1 MGLFRGHTTTTRAN
15 KISEFTVAT
24 AEYGAAVPEIIG
36 TTRVSG
42 NVIYYDDFTAHEHR
56 ETQRTGKGGHSK
68 SVSITYTYTV
78 AVILGLCEGEISGL
92 GRVWVGKDQYMYPN
106 DAIQMTLFKG
116 QANQQPWAY
125 VSGKHPDKA
134 LPYTGLAY
142 MAGVIDLGDS
152 GSMPNYNFEVR
163 GKLLSSGDGVD
174 ANPADY
180 IRYVLD
186 KVGLS
191 KTEIIGL
198 DNYRSYCKHADLLI
212 STPMDQTSAKTARD
226 IINEIATLTNAYMF
240 WSNDKFKI
248 VCCDD
253 RAYPSKNPEDPDDK
267 GWQPNRTIIYDLTA
281 DDFIPQTGGALVTY
295 SRKDSSEI
303 YNQFPVEFVNRDS
316 GYEKETVSYALT
328 QDIADYGLR
337 QANTTSAN
345 YIYTKARAVKVAETL
360 ARKAQYERN
369 KYTFKLDWAF
379 CRLEVGDLVTL
390 TDESCGLNKQ
400 PAMIDSVTEGTDG
413 LLTITAI
420 SRAKG
425 DYSAA
430 SFDVHAV
437 DRPYVDYNVAP
448 PDTDAPI
455 ILQPPA
461 ELTTSGLEVWI
472 GARGE
477 SDGWGGC
484 RVYVS
489 DNKDYYRYAGQIAT
503 AARIGT
509 LASTVT
515 ADATSIEIDAN
526 GDFLSGTQ
534 QDAERGNTLCWLGG
548 ECLSYQTATLLQN
561 GHYELAGCIRGQ
573 YQTTATEHDAGAE
586 FARLDTAL
594 LRIPFLKEDIGKKV
608 YLKLASYNIFGNNEQ
623 DLSNLDEYEYT
634 ILPYYIPPV
643 RNLKAHNRYRQLVD
657 GVSRYDLE
665 VEWEPPEDMTSYLEG
680 QVWYKTDHEQGDR
693 LVIKE
698 GVPADELG
706 YQHDWTF
713 AGSGQNR
720 ATIPQA
726 IVGDTYRIAVTTK
739 DRWGATTS
747 PDQAPRIE
755 ILVAVKSEIPNTP
768 EGFGITFG
776 NRVELYWDEVT
787 NSDIAYYE
795 VRTDQSTGLGT
806 ASLVVRTSSLKASV
820 TLAERTGTLYLYAC
834 NAQGKYSYPAVLT
847 YNKPMPD
854 APTNIAITTA
864 LRGANFRVPPIPS
877 TATSVRYYISGT
889 KTTDMIESK
898 NPLVVYQCEPDVY
911 SIYACYVD
919 IFGEGYRTVDYAF
932 TVTPY
937 IDPKCI
943 EDESISLK
951 MVDSTIKTAVSDA
964 QQAIPR
970 LDKVDSDIASIN
982 DDMSTTKADLDNDI
996 ANINNKLNLSPSDEN
1011 GYKSIQELNKKDGQL
1026 ESIIATNKSTQDG
1039 VNQEHASLISQNDS
1053 AIKSVVLNLNTTD
1066 PSKSAYKSIS
1076 QLSQT
1081 ADEIKTTVQTNKTN
1095 SDNAISQVSQK
1106 ADNVKVTIENKLN
1119 TTDPSK
1125 SAYRSIS
1132 QLQAN
1137 INGVTSTV
1145 QNNKSAT
1152 DTQISQIKQN
1162 ANSLSS
1168 TVQTYHS
1175 DTNNKISGLSS
1186 QISQNTDK
1194 ITSIVTNLNDK
1205 DKASAAYSAI
1215 AQMIDAI
1222 QLRVTADNLKE
1233 MGQSGQLM
1241 SYINLT
1247 PTTVSIL
1254 SKLLHITADTLID
1267 GNVITNGMI
1276 KAGAITADKL
1286 AASIIELTANQG
1298 IKGGGATLD
1307 INGLTVRG
1315 NDGSY
1320 VVHGSNG
1327 MEFHDGNGNTFAMV
1341 GAMVMGTVKDGQWIK
1356 FTKPW
1361 KNAPNVIITPISL
1374 QTAIPGYNSTNLYL
1388 DCRAQNITTNGFQ
1401 AVCRTVLKA
1410 GSGGNIPAN
1419 ATLISISYNGPTTS
1433 MSYGAPG
1440 GNKDCGSGFKSP
1452 DYNTI
1457 ERYDTHTVSIP
1468 TDATECN
1475 FIVSADISAS
1485 GWYGSYT
1492 YDTSLHISVQIL
1504 KGSVSIYG
1512 PVEICSASTN
1522 NPDNVHEYTTYGS
1535 STKTINCK
1543 ASGDITVKIR
1553 TWFDMRTGSNGEY
1566 QKASKGN
1573 IKVVLSSYSFNTT
1586 ADVPLASGNAFFLC
1600 TDQHNSPYTI
1610 SDS

>member
-78 AVILGLCEGEISGL
+78 AVILGLCEGEIAGL
-92 GRVWVGKDQYMYPN
+92 GRVWVGKDQYAYPN
-106 DAIQMTLFKG
+106 DTIQMTLFRG
-116 QANQQPWAY
+116 QANQQPWPY

-134 LPYTGLAY
+134 LPYAGLAY

-152 GSMPNYNFEVR
+152 GSMPNYNFEVK

-191 KTEIIGL
+191 KVEIIGL
-198 DNYRSYCKHADLLI
+198 DNYRLYCKHADLLI

-253 RAYPSKNPEDPDDK
+253 RAYPAKNPEDPDDK
-267 GWQPNRTIIYDLTA
+267 GWQPNRTITYDLTA

-337 QANTTSAN
+337 QANTTSAS
-345 YIYTKARAVKVAETL
+345 YIYTKDRAVKVAETL

-472 GARGE
+472 GARGK

-509 LASTVT
+509 LASAVS

-561 GHYELAGCIRGQ
+561 GHYELTGCIRGQ
-573 YQTTATEHDAGAE
+573 YQTTATGHDAGAE

-608 YLKLASYNIFGNNEQ
+608 YLKLASYNVFGNNEQ

-643 RNLKAHNRYRQLVD
+643 RNMRAHNRYRQLVD

-665 VEWEPPEDMTSYLEG
+665 VEWEPPENMTSYLEG

-795 VRTDQSTGLGT
+795 VRTDQSVGLGT

-889 KTTDMIESK
+889 KATDMIESK

-937 IDPKCI
+937 IDPKYI

-970 LDKVDSDIASIN
+970 IDAIDGNIETIN
-982 DDMSTTKADLDNDI
+982 GNITDL
-996 ANINNKLNLSPSDEN
+996 
-1011 GYKSIQELNKKDGQL
+1011 
-1026 ESIIATNKSTQDG
+1026 
-1039 VNQEHASLISQNDS
+1039 
-1053 AIKSVVLNLNTTD
+1053 
-1066 PSKSAYKSIS
+1066 
-1076 QLSQT
+1076 
-1081 ADEIKTTVQTNKTN
+1081 
-1095 SDNAISQVSQK
+1095 QK
-1106 ADNVKVTIENKLN
+1106 ADGEIVATVTANKKASDDADTSLA
-1119 TTDPSK
+1119 TQLKQT
-1125 SAYRSIS
+1125 AESI
-1132 QLQAN
+1132 
-1137 INGVTSTV
+1137 TSTV
-1145 QNNKSAT
+1145 QNNKTEQDKKNQSL
-1152 DTQISQIKQN
+1152 DVDISQLKQT
-1162 ANSLSS
+1162 AESITS
-1168 TVQTYHS
+1168 TVQS
-1175 DTNNKISGLSS
+1175 DKKELSS
-1186 QISQNTDK
+1186 QISQNADK
-1194 ITSIVTNLNDK
+1194 ITSVVTNLSDTQ
-1205 DKASAAYSAI
+1205 KASAAYSAI
-1215 AQMIDAI
+1215 AQMVNAI

-1233 MGQSGQLM
+1233 MGQNGQLM

-1286 AASIIELTANQG
+1286 AASIIELTASQG
-1298 IKGGGATLD
+1298 IKGGSVVLDTSGLACTDSGGMTIQFGQDGMTSKDKNGNKFSILAQCMMGVAKNGQYVKFANPWTESPTVIVTPQNIQTNNPAYSTSKVRLHCYADEVTVNGFRMRAYSGIADGAGSLAKNQRCGTMTWTIWRSSSYRNLSTDFGSKSISFDVSMPSNASSVVFHGRLRTNAHFKWPQLKIPNSTKYQKLEVKCNNTTVYYGVLWNSGDGEVGVDKNTDTYTAVTSNSISVTQGATLNCTLTIAPCVDHPGDDSDPLD
-1307 INGLTVRG
+1307 IEFILDSIDCKVEGEQVLDADGTGAFFVVNRSNGLYT
-1315 NDGSY
+1315 
-1320 VVHGSNG
+1320 
-1327 MEFHDGNGNTFAMV
+1327 
-1341 GAMVMGTVKDGQWIK
+1341 
-1356 FTKPW
+1356 
-1361 KNAPNVIITPISL
+1361 L
-1374 QTAIPGYNSTNLYL
+1374 Q
-1388 DCRAQNITTNGFQ
+1388 
-1401 AVCRTVLKA
+1401 
-1410 GSGGNIPAN
+1410 
-1419 ATLISISYNGPTTS
+1419 
-1433 MSYGAPG
+1433 
-1440 GNKDCGSGFKSP
+1440 
-1452 DYNTI
+1452 
-1457 ERYDTHTVSIP
+1457 
-1468 TDATECN
+1468 
-1475 FIVSADISAS
+1475 
-1485 GWYGSYT
+1485 
-1492 YDTSLHISVQIL
+1492 
-1504 KGSVSIYG
+1504 
-1512 PVEICSASTN
+1512 
-1522 NPDNVHEYTTYGS
+1522 
-1535 STKTINCK
+1535 
-1543 ASGDITVKIR
+1543 
-1553 TWFDMRTGSNGEY
+1553 
-1566 QKASKGN
+1566 
-1573 IKVVLSSYSFNTT
+1573 
-1586 ADVPLASGNAFFLC
+1586 
-1600 TDQHNSPYTI
+1600 
-1610 SDS
+1610 

>member
-142 MAGVIDLGDS
+142 MAGIIDLGDS
-152 GSMPNYNFEVR
+152 GSMPNYNFEVK

-253 RAYPSKNPEDPDDK
+253 RAYPAKNPEDPDDK

-281 DDFIPQTGGALVTY
+281 DDFIPQAGGALVTY

-337 QANTTSAN
+337 QANTTSAS
-345 YIYTKARAVKVAETL
+345 YIYTKDRAVKVAETL

-369 KYTFKLDWAF
+369 KYTFRLDWAF

-472 GARGE
+472 GARGK

-509 LASTVT
+509 LASAVS
-515 ADATSIEIDAN
+515 ADATSIEIDVN

-561 GHYELAGCIRGQ
+561 GHYELTGCIRGQ
-573 YQTTATEHDAGAE
+573 YQTTATKHDAGAE

-693 LVIKE
+693 LVIQE

-864 LRGANFRVPPIPS
+864 LHGANFRVPPIPS

-982 DDMSTTKADLDNDI
+982 NNMSIAKSDLDNDI
-996 ANINNKLNLSPSDEN
+996 ANINNKLNLSPSDAN
-1011 GYKSIQELNKKDGQL
+1011 GYKSIQELNQKDGQL
-1026 ESIIATNKSTQDG
+1026 ESIIATNKSTQDN
-1039 VNQEHASLISQNDS
+1039 VNRENASLISQNDS
-1053 AIKSVVLNLNTTD
+1053 AIKFVVLNLNNAD

-1076 QLSQT
+1076 QL
-1081 ADEIKTTVQTNKTN
+1081 
-1095 SDNAISQVSQK
+1095 QV
-1106 ADNVKVTIENKLN
+1106 
-1119 TTDPSK
+1119 
-1125 SAYRSIS
+1125 
-1132 QLQAN
+1132 N
-1137 INGVTSTV
+1137 INGLTSTV
-1145 QNNKSAT
+1145 QNDKSAI

-1186 QISQNTDK
+1186 QISQNADK
-1194 ITSIVTNLNDK
+1194 ITSVVTNLNDK

-1267 GNVITNGMI
+1267 GNVITGGMI

-1286 AASIIELTANQG
+1286 AASIIELTASQG

-1307 INGLTVRG
+1307 ANGLTVKG

-1327 MEFHDGNGNTFAMV
+1327 MEFHDGNGNVFAMV
-1341 GAMVMGTVKDGQWIK
+1341 GAMVMGTVKDGQWVK

-1361 KNAPNVIITPISL
+1361 KTVPNVIVSPISL
-1374 QTAIPGYNSTNLYL
+1374 QTSIAGYTSTDLFL
-1388 DCRAQNITTNGFQ
+1388 DCRPQNVTVNGFQ

-1410 GSGGNIPAN
+1410 GSGGSIPVNKLVTGSTGKVGTYTYDGVEITIPEGATTFTDNITWKLVNESEESGKDHDGDYHYFYGGNAYLDIKIDVNGTNKLSKRVCSAPQSWNKFTYSGTDSSSVEVSSGAKVKIYFVLTREKTLAN
-1419 ATLISISYNGPTTS
+1419 GFGHADISIS
-1433 MSYGAPG
+1433 
-1440 GNKDCGSGFKSP
+1440 
-1452 DYNTI
+1452 I
-1457 ERYDTHTVSIP
+1457 
-1468 TDATECN
+1468 
-1475 FIVSADISAS
+1475 
-1485 GWYGSYT
+1485 
-1492 YDTSLHISVQIL
+1492 
-1504 KGSVSIYG
+1504 
-1512 PVEICSASTN
+1512 
-1522 NPDNVHEYTTYGS
+1522 
-1535 STKTINCK
+1535 TINNY
-1543 ASGDITVKIR
+1543 T
-1553 TWFDMRTGSNGEY
+1553 
-1566 QKASKGN
+1566 
-1573 IKVVLSSYSFNTT
+1573 FNAK
-1586 ADVPLASGNAFFLC
+1586 ADVALASGNAFFLC

>member
-116 QANQQPWAY
+116 QANQRAWAY

-152 GSMPNYNFEVR
+152 GSMPNYNFEVK

-186 KVGLS
+186 KVGLP

-240 WSNDKFKI
+240 WSNDRFKI

-267 GWQPNRTIIYDLTA
+267 GWQPNRTITYDLTA
-281 DDFIPQTGGALVTY
+281 DDFIPQAGGALVIY

-303 YNQFPVEFVNRDS
+303 YNQFPVEFTNRDS

-337 QANTTSAN
+337 QANTTSAS

-425 DYSAA
+425 DYSVA

-455 ILQPPA
+455 VLQPPA

-472 GARGE
+472 GARGKG
-477 SDGWGGC
+477 DGWGGC

-548 ECLSYQTATLLQN
+548 ECFSYQTATLLQN

-573 YQTTATEHDAGAE
+573 YQTTAAKHDAGAE

-608 YLKLASYNIFGNNEQ
+608 YVKLASYNIFGNNEQ

-643 RNLKAHNRYRQLVD
+643 RNLRAHNRYRQLVD

-665 VEWEPPEDMTSYLEG
+665 VEWEPPENMTSYLEG

-713 AGSGQNR
+713 AGSGQTR

-795 VRTDQSTGLGT
+795 VRTDQSAGLGT

-820 TLAERTGTLYLYAC
+820 TLVERTGTLYLYAC

-847 YNKPMPD
+847 YNKTRPD

-937 IDPKCI
+937 IDPEWLK
-943 EDESISLK
+943 DEAISLK
-951 MVDSTIKTAVSDA
+951 KVDKEIQDAVKDA
-964 QQAIPR
+964 QQALP
-970 LDKVDSDIASIN
+970 
-982 DDMSTTKADLDNDI
+982 
-996 ANINNKLNLSPSDEN
+996 
-1011 GYKSIQELNKKDGQL
+1011 
-1026 ESIIATNKSTQDG
+1026 
-1039 VNQEHASLISQNDS
+1039 
-1053 AIKSVVLNLNTTD
+1053 NLNEKVAELTKTD
-1066 PSKSAYKSIS
+1066 
-1076 QLSQT
+1076 
-1081 ADEIKTTVQTNKTN
+1081 DEIKATVQ
-1095 SDNAISQVSQK
+1095 D
-1106 ADNVKVTIENKLN
+1106 N
-1119 TTDPSK
+1119 TTELS
-1125 SAYRSIS
+1125 
-1132 QLQAN
+1132 
-1137 INGVTSTV
+1137 
-1145 QNNKSAT
+1145 
-1152 DTQISQIKQN
+1152 SQIKQN
-1162 ANSLSS
+1162 ADS
-1168 TVQTYHS
+1168 
-1175 DTNNKISGLSS
+1175 
-1186 QISQNTDK
+1186 
-1194 ITSIVTNLNDK
+1194 ITSVVTNLSD
-1205 DKASAAYSAI
+1205 AESAKNNYSAI
-1215 AQMIDAI
+1215 AQLDDDIA
-1222 QLRVTADNLKE
+1222 LRVSKDDVINQINISKE
-1233 MGQSGQLM
+1233 
-1241 SYINLT
+1241 
-1247 PTTVSIL
+1247 SI
-1254 SKLLHITADTLID
+1254 LID
-1267 GNVITNGMI
+1267 GKKVHITGDTKFDNNVIVGGMI
-1276 KAGAITADKL
+1276 AAGSITAEKL
-1286 AASIIELTANQG
+1286 SASTMALSNNQG
-1298 IKGGGATLD
+1298 IQGGNVILD
-1307 INGLTVRG
+1307 
-1315 NDGSY
+1315 
-1320 VVHGSNG
+1320 SNG
-1327 MEFHDGNGNTFAMV
+1327 MTCTDSKGTTIQFGQDGMVSKDKNGNSFAILSQCM
-1341 GAMVMGTVKDGQWIK
+1341 MGVAQNGKYVK
-1356 FTKPW
+1356 FNNPW
-1361 KNAPNVIITPISL
+1361 TETPIVIITPQNV
-1374 QTAIPGYNSTNLYL
+1374 QTNNPTYSTSQVRLHCYAE
-1388 DCRAQNITTNGFQ
+1388 DVSVNGFRVR
-1401 AVCRTVLKA
+1401 AYSGIA
-1410 GSGGNIPAN
+1410 NGSGSFAQ
-1419 ATLISISYNGPTTS
+1419 YQ
-1433 MSYGAPG
+1433 
-1440 GNKDCGSGFKSP
+1440 DCGSMSW
-1452 DYNTI
+1452 TI
-1457 ERYDTHTVSIP
+1457 WRDWWSSQNMGLP
-1468 TDATECN
+1468 
-1475 FIVSADISAS
+1475 
-1485 GWYGSYT
+1485 YGSR
-1492 YDTSLHISVQIL
+1492 SISFTV
-1504 KGSVSIYG
+1504 KMPSN
-1512 PVEICSASTN
+1512 ASRVVFHGRFFCNPGYKYN
-1522 NPDNVHEYTTYGS
+1522 NFVALPNA
-1535 STKTINCK
+1535 
-1543 ASGDITVKIR
+1543 ASQTITVKCNGTQTYSGMLFTGRSI
-1553 TWFDMRTGSNGEY
+1553 TVSGVNVNNGVVNNVIHDADGNHGNYHVESFVSKAIPVAQGADLNCTLTLNPWTEHDGDGSNGLTIRMVID
-1566 QKASKGN
+1566 S
-1573 IKVVLSSYSFNTT
+1573 L
-1586 ADVPLASGNAFFLC
+1586 DVYVDGEQILDNDGTGAFFVVNRSNGL
-1600 TDQHNSPYTI
+1600 YTI
-1610 SDS
+1610 E

>member
-78 AVILGLCEGEISGL
+78 AVILGLCEGEIAGL
-92 GRVWVGKDQYMYPN
+92 GRVWVGKDQYAYPN
-106 DAIQMTLFKG
+106 DTIQMTLFRG
-116 QANQQPWAY
+116 QANQQPWPY

-152 GSMPNYNFEVR
+152 GSMPNYNFEVK

-191 KTEIIGL
+191 KVEIIGL
-198 DNYRSYCKHADLLI
+198 DTYRSYCKHADLLI

-267 GWQPNRTIIYDLTA
+267 GWQPNRTITYDLTA

-337 QANTTSAN
+337 QANTTSAS

-390 TDESCGLNKQ
+390 TDESCELNKQ

-472 GARGE
+472 GARGK

-509 LASTVT
+509 LASAVS

-548 ECLSYQTATLLQN
+548 ECLSYQTATLLQT
-561 GHYELAGCIRGQ
+561 GHYELMGCIRGQ
-573 YQTTATEHDAGAE
+573 YQTTATKHDAGAE

-739 DRWGATTS
+739 DRWGAMTS
-747 PDQAPRIE
+747 PDQAPRVE

-768 EGFGITFG
+768 ENFGITFG
-776 NRVELYWDEVT
+776 NKAELYWDEVT

-795 VRTDQSTGLGT
+795 VRTDQSAGLGT

-847 YNKPMPD
+847 YKKTRPD
-854 APTNIAITTA
+854 APNNITITTA

-911 SIYACYVD
+911 SVYACYVD
-919 IFGEGYRTVDYAF
+919 IFGEGYRTVGYAF
-932 TVTPY
+932 TVKPT
-937 IDPKCI
+937 IDEEWI
-943 EDESISLK
+943 EDEAISLK
-951 MVDSTIKTAVSDA
+951 KVDKTIQSAVSDA

-970 LDKVDSDIASIN
+970 LDTLDANVTELKKTDGEIVATVTAN
-982 DDMSTTKADLDNDI
+982 KKA
-996 ANINNKLNLSPSDEN
+996 SDEADA
-1011 GYKSIQELNKKDGQL
+1011 SLASQL
-1026 ESIIATNKSTQDG
+1026 KQTAESI
-1039 VNQEHASLISQNDS
+1039 
-1053 AIKSVVLNLNTTD
+1053 
-1066 PSKSAYKSIS
+1066 
-1076 QLSQT
+1076 
-1081 ADEIKTTVQTNKTN
+1081 
-1095 SDNAISQVSQK
+1095 
-1106 ADNVKVTIENKLN
+1106 
-1119 TTDPSK
+1119 
-1125 SAYRSIS
+1125 
-1132 QLQAN
+1132 
-1137 INGVTSTV
+1137 TSTV
-1145 QNNKSAT
+1145 QSNKKEQDKKNQSL
-1152 DTQISQIKQN
+1152 DVDISQLKQT
-1162 ANSLSS
+1162 AESITS
-1168 TVQTYHS
+1168 TVQS
-1175 DTNNKISGLSS
+1175 DKKELSS
-1186 QISQNTDK
+1186 QIAQNADK
-1194 ITSIVTNLNDK
+1194 ITSVVTNLNDK
-1205 DKASAAYSAI
+1205 NKASVAYSAI

-1222 QLRVTADNLKE
+1222 QLRVTADDLKE

-1254 SKLLHITADTLID
+1254 SRLLHITADTLID

-1286 AASIIELTANQG
+1286 AASIIELTASQG

-1307 INGLTVRG
+1307 TNGLTVRG
-1315 NDGSY
+1315 SDGSY
-1320 VVHGSNG
+1320 VVHGSKG

-1341 GAMVMGTVKDGQWIK
+1341 GAMIMGTVKDGQWVK

-1361 KNAPNVIITPISL
+1361 KTVPNVIVTPISL

-1388 DCRAQNITTNGFQ
+1388 DCRPQNVTVNGFQ

-1410 GSGGNIPAN
+1410 GSGGSIPVNKTVTGSTRGEKITLAGTEITIPGK
-1419 ATLISISYNGPTTS
+1419 ATTFTSNVMWSITN
-1433 MSYGAPG
+1433 YGY
-1440 GNKDCGSGFKSP
+1440 S
-1452 DYNTI
+1452 
-1457 ERYDTHTVSIP
+1457 RDTHDGEDEDWYLGPAYLNLRIDVNGTNKADKRIGTADADSFYYEYTFHGSDSATVAVNGGDKVKIYFVV
-1468 TDATECN
+1468 TTAHGKWEGFN
-1475 FIVSADISAS
+1475 KADISATI
-1485 GWYGSYT
+1485 GNYT
-1492 YDTSLHISVQIL
+1492 
-1504 KGSVSIYG
+1504 
-1512 PVEICSASTN
+1512 
-1522 NPDNVHEYTTYGS
+1522 
-1535 STKTINCK
+1535 
-1543 ASGDITVKIR
+1543 
-1553 TWFDMRTGSNGEY
+1553 
-1566 QKASKGN
+1566 
-1573 IKVVLSSYSFNTT
+1573 FNTT
-1586 ADVPLASGNAFFLC
+1586 ADMPLASGNAFFLC
-1600 TDQHNSPYTI
+1600 TDKHNSPYTV
-1610 SDS
+1610 SDK

>member
-78 AVILGLCEGEISGL
+78 AVILGLCEGEIAGL
-92 GRVWVGKDQYMYPN
+92 GRVWVGKDQYAYPN
-106 DAIQMTLFKG
+106 DTIQMTLFRG
-116 QANQQPWAY
+116 QANQQPWPY

-152 GSMPNYNFEVR
+152 GSMPNYNFEVK

-191 KTEIIGL
+191 KVEIIGL
-198 DNYRSYCKHADLLI
+198 DTYRSYCKHADLLI

-253 RAYPSKNPEDPDDK
+253 RAYPAKNPEDPDDK
-267 GWQPNRTIIYDLTA
+267 GWQPNRTITYDLTA

-400 PAMIDSVTEGTDG
+400 PAMIDSVIEGTDG

-448 PDTDAPI
+448 PDTDTPI

-472 GARGE
+472 GARGK

-509 LASTVT
+509 LASAVT

-561 GHYELAGCIRGQ
+561 GHYELTGCIRGQ
-573 YQTTATEHDAGAE
+573 YQTTAAKHDAGAE

-680 QVWYKTDHEQGDR
+680 QVWYKTDHEQSDR

-739 DRWGATTS
+739 DRWGAMTS

-768 EGFGITFG
+768 ENFGITFG
-776 NRVELYWDEVT
+776 NKAELYWDEVT

-795 VRTDQSTGLGT
+795 ARTDQSAGLGT

-847 YNKPMPD
+847 YKKTRPD
-854 APTNIAITTA
+854 APNNITITTA

-889 KTTDMIESK
+889 KMTDMIESK

-911 SIYACYVD
+911 SVYACYVD
-919 IFGEGYRTVDYAF
+919 IFGEGYRTVGYAF
-932 TVTPY
+932 TVKPT
-937 IDPKCI
+937 IDEEWI
-943 EDESISLK
+943 EDEAISLK
-951 MVDSTIKTAVSDA
+951 KVDKTIQSAVSDA

-970 LDKVDSDIASIN
+970 LD
-982 DDMSTTKADLDNDI
+982 TLD
-996 ANINNKLNLSPSDEN
+996 ANVT
-1011 GYKSIQELNKKDGQL
+1011 ELKKTDGEIVATVAANKKASDDADASLATQIKQTA
-1026 ESIIATNKSTQDG
+1026 ESI
-1039 VNQEHASLISQNDS
+1039 
-1053 AIKSVVLNLNTTD
+1053 
-1066 PSKSAYKSIS
+1066 
-1076 QLSQT
+1076 
-1081 ADEIKTTVQTNKTN
+1081 
-1095 SDNAISQVSQK
+1095 
-1106 ADNVKVTIENKLN
+1106 
-1119 TTDPSK
+1119 
-1125 SAYRSIS
+1125 
-1132 QLQAN
+1132 
-1137 INGVTSTV
+1137 TSTV
-1145 QNNKSAT
+1145 QANKRTSDEADASLAT
-1152 DTQISQIKQN
+1152 QIKQTAESITTVVSN
-1162 ANSLSS
+1162 LSD
-1168 TVQTYHS
+1168 V
-1175 DTNNKISGLSS
+1175 
-1186 QISQNTDK
+1186 
-1194 ITSIVTNLNDK
+1194 
-1205 DKASAAYSAI
+1205 DKAKAVYSAI
-1215 AQMIDAI
+1215 AQLADAI
-1222 QLRVTADNLKE
+1222 QMRVTANDLEGLGKNGK
-1233 MGQSGQLM
+1233 LM
-1241 SYINLT
+1241 SYLNMT
-1247 PTTVSIL
+1247 PTSVSIL

-1286 AASIIELTANQG
+1286 AASIIELTNSQG
-1298 IKGGGATLD
+1298 IKGGSVVLD
-1307 INGLTVRG
+1307 TSGLACT
-1315 NDGSY
+1315 D
-1320 VVHGSNG
+1320 SNG
-1327 MEFHDGNGNTFAMV
+1327 MTIQFGQDGMTSMDKNGNRFSILAQCMMGVAKNGQYVKFANPWTESPTVIVTPQNIQTNNTAYSTSTVRLHCYADEVSVNGFRMRAYSGIAN
-1341 GAMVMGTVKDGQWIK
+1341 GAGSLVKNQSCGTITWSIWRSYDAWNSSNPVFGSKSISFNVSMPSNAGSVVLHGRLRTNTHFREPELKIPNSTRYQKLEVKCNGTTMYSDVLWNSGDGVISVA
-1356 FTKPW
+1356 
-1361 KNAPNVIITPISL
+1361 KNADTY
-1374 QTAIPGYNSTNLYL
+1374 T
-1388 DCRAQNITTNGFQ
+1388 NITT
-1401 AVCRTVLKA
+1401 
-1410 GSGGNIPAN
+1410 S
-1419 ATLISISYNGPTTS
+1419 
-1433 MSYGAPG
+1433 
-1440 GNKDCGSGFKSP
+1440 
-1452 DYNTI
+1452 
-1457 ERYDTHTVSIP
+1457 SIP
-1468 TDATECN
+1468 VTQG
-1475 FIVSADISAS
+1475 AS
-1485 GWYGSYT
+1485 LDCT
-1492 YDTSLHISVQIL
+1492 I
-1504 KGSVSIYG
+1504 
-1512 PVEICSASTN
+1512 
-1522 NPDNVHEYTTYGS
+1522 
-1535 STKTINCK
+1535 TINPCVLHPGDGQDTMDMEFILDSIDCK
-1543 ASGDITVKIR
+1543 IEGEQVLDADG
-1553 TWFDMRTGSNGEY
+1553 TGAFFVVNRSNG
-1566 QKASKGN
+1566 
-1573 IKVVLSSYSFNTT
+1573 LYSI
-1586 ADVPLASGNAFFLC
+1586 
-1600 TDQHNSPYTI
+1600 TD
-1610 SDS
+1610 

>member
-78 AVILGLCEGEISGL
+78 AVILGLCEGEIAGL
-92 GRVWVGKDQYMYPN
+92 GRVWVGKDQYAYPN
-106 DAIQMTLFKG
+106 DTIQMTLFRG
-116 QANQQPWAY
+116 QANQQPWPY

-152 GSMPNYNFEVR
+152 GSMPNYNFEVK

-191 KTEIIGL
+191 KVEIIGL
-198 DNYRSYCKHADLLI
+198 DTYRSYCKHADLLI

-267 GWQPNRTIIYDLTA
+267 GWQPNRTITYDLTA

-337 QANTTSAN
+337 QANTTSAS

-390 TDESCGLNKQ
+390 TDESCELNKQ

-472 GARGE
+472 GARGK

-509 LASTVT
+509 LASAVS

-548 ECLSYQTATLLQN
+548 ECLSYQTATLLQT
-561 GHYELAGCIRGQ
+561 GHYELMGCIRGQ
-573 YQTTATEHDAGAE
+573 YQTTATKHDAGAE

-739 DRWGATTS
+739 DRWGAMTS

-768 EGFGITFG
+768 ENFGITFG
-776 NRVELYWDEVT
+776 NKAELYWDEVT

-795 VRTDQSTGLGT
+795 VRTDQSAGLGT

-847 YNKPMPD
+847 YKKTRPD
-854 APTNIAITTA
+854 APTNITITTA

-932 TVTPY
+932 TVTLY
-937 IDPKCI
+937 IDPKYI
-943 EDESISLK
+943 EDESITLRT
-951 MVDSTIKTAVSDA
+951 VDKSIKQDLADA
-964 QQAIPR
+964 REAIPR
-970 LDKVDSDIASIN
+970 LDNVDTRIDNLDA
-982 DDMSTTKADLDNDI
+982 STTERIEAVNADLSKAVAALDVE
-996 ANINNKLNLSPSDEN
+996 PSKN
-1011 GYKSIQELNKKDGQL
+1011 GYKVIQMLNKTDSEL
-1026 ESIIATNKSTQDG
+1026 SNTIAEQKETQDG
-1039 VNQEHASLISQNDS
+1039 VNQE
-1053 AIKSVVLNLNTTD
+1053 
-1066 PSKSAYKSIS
+1066 
-1076 QLSQT
+1076 T
-1081 ADEIKTTVQTNKTN
+1081 A
-1095 SDNAISQVSQK
+1095 
-1106 ADNVKVTIENKLN
+1106 
-1119 TTDPSK
+1119 
-1125 SAYRSIS
+1125 
-1132 QLQAN
+1132 
-1137 INGVTSTV
+1137 
-1145 QNNKSAT
+1145 
-1152 DTQISQIKQN
+1152 SQIKQN
-1162 ANSLSS
+1162 AQSISTVVTNLSS
-1168 TVQTYHS
+1168 TDVKNSPYKSITQLQQNINGIATTVQ
-1175 DTNNKISGLSS
+1175 NNKTATDTAISQVDQKAETIKSTVQSYQQSTNGTLSGLSS
-1186 QISQNTDK
+1186 QIKQNAS
-1194 ITSIVTNLNDK
+1194 SISTVVTNLSST

-1215 AQMIDAI
+1215 KQMINDI

-1233 MGQSGQLM
+1233 MGESGQLM

-1267 GNVITNGMI
+1267 GNVITSGMLQ
-1276 KAGAITADKL
+1276 AGAVTADKL
-1286 AASIIELTANQG
+1286 SAETMELTANQG

-1307 INGLTVRG
+1307 ANGLTVRG
-1315 NDGSY
+1315 HDGSY

-1341 GAMVMGTVKDGQWIK
+1341 GAMVMGTVKDGQWVK

-1361 KNAPNVIITPISL
+1361 KTVPNVIVTPISL
-1374 QTAIPGYNSTNLYL
+1374 QTSLSNYTSTNLYL
-1388 DCRAQNITTNGFQ
+1388 DCRPQNVTTNGFQ

-1410 GSGGNIPAN
+1410 GSGGLVPVNKTVTGHLESYSMTIDGTEITIPEK
-1419 ATLISISYNGPTTS
+1419 ATTFTINTTWAITNYGEDRTHHEDDYHAFLGPAYLNLKIDVNGTNKVNKRIGT
-1433 MSYGAPG
+1433 APADDWYYEKTFSG
-1440 GNKDCGSGFKSP
+1440 GHSE
-1452 DYNTI
+1452 TI
-1457 ERYDTHTVSIP
+1457 TVSGGDKIKIYFV
-1468 TDATECN
+1468 ATAEKGKWQDFN
-1475 FIVSADISAS
+1475 EADVSA
-1485 GWYGSYT
+1485 
-1492 YDTSLHISVQIL
+1492 
-1504 KGSVSIYG
+1504 
-1512 PVEICSASTN
+1512 
-1522 NPDNVHEYTTYGS
+1522 
-1535 STKTINCK
+1535 TI
-1543 ASGDITVKIR
+1543 
-1553 TWFDMRTGSNGEY
+1553 
-1566 QKASKGN
+1566 GN
-1573 IKVVLSSYSFNTT
+1573 YSFNTT

-1600 TDQHNSPYTI
+1600 TDKHNSPYTV
-1610 SDS
+1610 SDSQ

>member
-78 AVILGLCEGEISGL
+78 AVILGLCEGEIAGL
-92 GRVWVGKDQYMYPN
+92 GRVWVGKDQYAYPN
-106 DAIQMTLFKG
+106 DTIQMTLFRG
-116 QANQQPWAY
+116 QANQQPWPY

-134 LPYTGLAY
+134 LPYAGLAY

-152 GSMPNYNFEVR
+152 GSMPNYNFEVK

-191 KTEIIGL
+191 KVEIIGL
-198 DNYRSYCKHADLLI
+198 DNYRLYCKHADLLI

-253 RAYPSKNPEDPDDK
+253 RAYPAKNPEDPDDK
-267 GWQPNRTIIYDLTA
+267 GWQPNRTITYDLTA
-281 DDFIPQTGGALVTY
+281 DDFIPQNGGALVTY

-337 QANTTSAN
+337 QANTTSAS

-472 GARGE
+472 GARGK

-484 RVYVS
+484 HVYVS

-509 LASTVT
+509 LASAVS

-561 GHYELAGCIRGQ
+561 GHYELTGCIRGQ
-573 YQTTATEHDAGAE
+573 YQTTATKHDAGAE

-739 DRWGATTS
+739 DRWGAMTS

-768 EGFGITFG
+768 ENFGITFG
-776 NRVELYWDEVT
+776 NKAELYWDEVT

-795 VRTDQSTGLGT
+795 VRTDQSAGLGT

-847 YNKPMPD
+847 YKKTRPD
-854 APTNIAITTA
+854 APTNITITTA

-932 TVTPY
+932 TITPY
-937 IDPKCI
+937 IDPEWLK
-943 EDESISLK
+943 DEAISLK
-951 MVDSTIKTAVSDA
+951 KVDKTIQSAVSDA

-970 LDKVDSDIASIN
+970 LD
-982 DDMSTTKADLDNDI
+982 TLD
-996 ANINNKLNLSPSDEN
+996 ANVT
-1011 GYKSIQELNKKDGQL
+1011 ELKKTDGEIVATVAANKKASDDADASLATQIKQTA
-1026 ESIIATNKSTQDG
+1026 ESITSTVEANRKAQDKKNG
-1039 VNQEHASLISQNDS
+1039 SLD
-1053 AIKSVVLNLNTTD
+1053 TD
-1066 PSKSAYKSIS
+1066 IS
-1076 QLSQT
+1076 QLKQT
-1081 ADEIKTTVQTNKTN
+1081 AE
-1095 SDNAISQVSQK
+1095 
-1106 ADNVKVTIENKLN
+1106 
-1119 TTDPSK
+1119 
-1125 SAYRSIS
+1125 SI
-1132 QLQAN
+1132 
-1137 INGVTSTV
+1137 TSTV
-1145 QNNKSAT
+1145 QANKRTSDEADASLAT
-1152 DTQISQIKQN
+1152 QMKQTAESITTVVSN
-1162 ANSLSS
+1162 LSD
-1168 TVQTYHS
+1168 V
-1175 DTNNKISGLSS
+1175 
-1186 QISQNTDK
+1186 
-1194 ITSIVTNLNDK
+1194 
-1205 DKASAAYSAI
+1205 DKAKAVYSAI
-1215 AQMIDAI
+1215 AQLADAI
-1222 QLRVTADNLKE
+1222 QLRVTANDLEGLGKNGK
-1233 MGQSGQLM
+1233 LM
-1241 SYINLT
+1241 SYLNMT
-1247 PTTVSIL
+1247 PTSVSIL

-1286 AASIIELTANQG
+1286 AASIIELTDSQG

-1307 INGLTVRG
+1307 TNGLTVRG
-1315 NDGSY
+1315 SDGSY

-1341 GAMVMGTVKDGQWIK
+1341 GAMIMGTVKDGQWVK

-1361 KNAPNVIITPISL
+1361 KTVPNVIVTPISL
-1374 QTAIPGYNSTNLYL
+1374 QTAIPGYNSTNLFL
-1388 DCRAQNITTNGFQ
+1388 DCRPQNVTVNGFQ
-1401 AVCRTVLKA
+1401 AICRTVLKA
-1410 GSGGNIPAN
+1410 GSGGVVPVNKSAN
-1419 ATLISISYNGPTTS
+1419 KRFHDFRRKAFRDLT
-1433 MSYGAPG
+1433 
-1440 GNKDCGSGFKSP
+1440 
-1452 DYNTI
+1452 
-1457 ERYDTHTVSIP
+1457 
-1468 TDATECN
+1468 
-1475 FIVSADISAS
+1475 
-1485 GWYGSYT
+1485 SYT
-1492 YDTSLHISVQIL
+1492 YDISEIKVPDKATKVTVNSSWALENIGDIVWRSDDEDDYYDYLFGDIFVDMRIDVNGSTVKTKRLGSSYGQKTEKPFYENKSGNDSEVITVNGGDTIKIYGIISVQTV
-1504 KGSVSIYG
+1504 KRGDFNPQYG
-1512 PVEICSASTN
+1512 DSYDDFGDGSASYTLTN
-1522 NPDNVHEYTTYGS
+1522 YT
-1535 STKTINCK
+1535 
-1543 ASGDITVKIR
+1543 
-1553 TWFDMRTGSNGEY
+1553 
-1566 QKASKGN
+1566 
-1573 IKVVLSSYSFNTT
+1573 FNTT
-1586 ADVPLASGNAFFLC
+1586 ADAPLASGNAFFLC
-1600 TDQHNSPYTI
+1600 TNKHNSPYTI

>member
-78 AVILGLCEGEISGL
+78 AVILGLCEGEIAGL
-92 GRVWVGKDQYMYPN
+92 GRVWVGKDQYAYPN
-106 DAIQMTLFKG
+106 DTIQMTLFRG
-116 QANQQPWAY
+116 QANQQPWPY

-152 GSMPNYNFEVR
+152 GSMPNYNFEVK

-191 KTEIIGL
+191 KVGIIGL

-267 GWQPNRTIIYDLTA
+267 GWQPNRTITYDLTA

-337 QANTTSAN
+337 QANTTSAS

-390 TDESCGLNKQ
+390 TDESCELNKQ

-448 PDTDAPI
+448 PDTDTPI

-472 GARGE
+472 GARGKR
-477 SDGWGGC
+477 DGWGGC

-509 LASTVT
+509 LASAVT

-561 GHYELAGCIRGQ
+561 GHYELTGCIRGQ
-573 YQTTATEHDAGAE
+573 YQTTATKHDAGAE

-739 DRWGATTS
+739 DRWGAMTS

-768 EGFGITFG
+768 ENFGITFG
-776 NRVELYWDEVT
+776 NKAELYWDEVT

-795 VRTDQSTGLGT
+795 VRTDQSAGLGT

-847 YNKPMPD
+847 YNKPRPD

-864 LRGANFRVPPIPS
+864 LRGANFRVPLIPS

-937 IDPKCI
+937 IDPKWLK
-943 EDESISLK
+943 DEAISLK
-951 MVDSTIKTAVSDA
+951 KVDKEIQDAVKDA
-964 QQAIPR
+964 QQALP
-970 LDKVDSDIASIN
+970 
-982 DDMSTTKADLDNDI
+982 
-996 ANINNKLNLSPSDEN
+996 
-1011 GYKSIQELNKKDGQL
+1011 
-1026 ESIIATNKSTQDG
+1026 
-1039 VNQEHASLISQNDS
+1039 
-1053 AIKSVVLNLNTTD
+1053 NLNEKVAELTKTD
-1066 PSKSAYKSIS
+1066 
-1076 QLSQT
+1076 
-1081 ADEIKTTVQTNKTN
+1081 DEIKATVQ
-1095 SDNAISQVSQK
+1095 DR
-1106 ADNVKVTIENKLN
+1106 
-1119 TTDPSK
+1119 TTALS
-1125 SAYRSIS
+1125 
-1132 QLQAN
+1132 
-1137 INGVTSTV
+1137 
-1145 QNNKSAT
+1145 
-1152 DTQISQIKQN
+1152 SQIKQN
-1162 ANSLSS
+1162 AES
-1168 TVQTYHS
+1168 
-1175 DTNNKISGLSS
+1175 
-1186 QISQNTDK
+1186 
-1194 ITSIVTNLNDK
+1194 ITSVVTNLSDSE
-1205 DKASAAYSAI
+1205 KAKNNYSAI
-1215 AQMIDAI
+1215 AQMQDDIA
-1222 QLRVTADNLKE
+1222 LRVAKDDVVNQINISKE
-1233 MGQSGQLM
+1233 
-1241 SYINLT
+1241 
-1247 PTTVSIL
+1247 SI
-1254 SKLLHITADTLID
+1254 LID
-1267 GNVITNGMI
+1267 GKKTHITGDTKIDKNVIVGGMI
-1276 KAGAITADKL
+1276 AANSITAEKL
-1286 AASIIELTANQG
+1286 SANTMELTANQG

-1307 INGLTVRG
+1307 TNGLTVRG

-1341 GAMVMGTVKDGQWIK
+1341 GAIVMGTVKDGQWVK

-1361 KNAPNVIITPISL
+1361 KTVPNVIVTPISL
-1374 QTAIPGYNSTNLYL
+1374 QTGIAEYTSTNLYL
-1388 DCRAQNITTNGFQ
+1388 DCRPQNVTVNGFQ

-1410 GSGGNIPAN
+1410 GSGGTIPVN
-1419 ATLISISYNGPTTS
+1419 KLVTGSTGNSGTYTYNGIEITIPEGATTFTNNITWKLVNKS
-1433 MSYGAPG
+1433 KESGRDSEGDYRYFEG
-1440 GNKDCGSGFKSP
+1440 GNAYLDVKIDVNETNKVSKRLCSAPQSWNKDTYSGIDSSSV
-1452 DYNTI
+1452 
-1457 ERYDTHTVSIP
+1457 EVSSGAKVKIYFVL
-1468 TDATECN
+1468 TTEKTLADG
-1475 FIVSADISAS
+1475 FGQADISITIN
-1485 GWYGSYT
+1485 SYT
-1492 YDTSLHISVQIL
+1492 
-1504 KGSVSIYG
+1504 
-1512 PVEICSASTN
+1512 
-1522 NPDNVHEYTTYGS
+1522 
-1535 STKTINCK
+1535 
-1543 ASGDITVKIR
+1543 
-1553 TWFDMRTGSNGEY
+1553 
-1566 QKASKGN
+1566 
-1573 IKVVLSSYSFNTT
+1573 FNTT
-1586 ADVPLASGNAFFLC
+1586 ADVALASGNAFFLC
-1600 TDQHNSPYTI
+1600 TDKHNSPYTI
-1610 SDS
+1610 SDSQ

>member
-78 AVILGLCEGEISGL
+78 AVILGLCEGEIAGL
-92 GRVWVGKDQYMYPN
+92 GRVWVGKDQYAYPN
-106 DAIQMTLFKG
+106 DTIQMTLFRG
-116 QANQQPWAY
+116 QANQQPWPY

-152 GSMPNYNFEVR
+152 GSMPNYNFEVK

-191 KTEIIGL
+191 KVEIIGL
-198 DNYRSYCKHADLLI
+198 DTYRSYCKHADLLI

-267 GWQPNRTIIYDLTA
+267 GWQPNRTITYDLTA

-337 QANTTSAN
+337 QANTTSAS

-390 TDESCGLNKQ
+390 TDESCELNKQ

-472 GARGE
+472 GARGK

-509 LASTVT
+509 LASAVS
-515 ADATSIEIDAN
+515 ADAASIEIDAN

-561 GHYELAGCIRGQ
+561 GHYELMGCIRGQ
-573 YQTTATEHDAGAE
+573 YQTTATKHDAGAE

-739 DRWGATTS
+739 DRWGAMTS

-768 EGFGITFG
+768 ENFGITFG
-776 NRVELYWDEVT
+776 NKAELYWDEVT

-795 VRTDQSTGLGT
+795 VRTDQSAGLGT

-847 YNKPMPD
+847 YKKTRPD

-937 IDPKCI
+937 IDPEWLK
-943 EDESISLK
+943 DEAISLK
-951 MVDSTIKTAVSDA
+951 KVDKEIQDAVKDA
-964 QQAIPR
+964 QQALP
-970 LDKVDSDIASIN
+970 
-982 DDMSTTKADLDNDI
+982 
-996 ANINNKLNLSPSDEN
+996 
-1011 GYKSIQELNKKDGQL
+1011 
-1026 ESIIATNKSTQDG
+1026 
-1039 VNQEHASLISQNDS
+1039 
-1053 AIKSVVLNLNTTD
+1053 NLNEKVAELTKTD
-1066 PSKSAYKSIS
+1066 
-1076 QLSQT
+1076 
-1081 ADEIKTTVQTNKTN
+1081 DEIKATVQDKTKEL
-1095 SDNAISQVSQK
+1095 S
-1106 ADNVKVTIENKLN
+1106 
-1119 TTDPSK
+1119 
-1125 SAYRSIS
+1125 
-1132 QLQAN
+1132 
-1137 INGVTSTV
+1137 
-1145 QNNKSAT
+1145 
-1152 DTQISQIKQN
+1152 SQIKQN
-1162 ANSLSS
+1162 ADS
-1168 TVQTYHS
+1168 
-1175 DTNNKISGLSS
+1175 
-1186 QISQNTDK
+1186 
-1194 ITSIVTNLNDK
+1194 ITSVVTNLSDA
-1205 DKASAAYSAI
+1205 DKAKNSYSAI
-1215 AQMIDAI
+1215 AQLQDDID
-1222 QLRVTADNLKE
+1222 LRVAKDDIINQINISKE
-1233 MGQSGQLM
+1233 
-1241 SYINLT
+1241 
-1247 PTTVSIL
+1247 SI
-1254 SKLLHITADTLID
+1254 LID
-1267 GNVITNGMI
+1267 GNKTHITGDTKIDKNVIVGGMI
-1276 KAGAITADKL
+1276 AAHAITADKL
-1286 AASIIELTANQG
+1286 SANTMELTSNQG

-1307 INGLTVRG
+1307 TNGLTVRG
-1315 NDGSY
+1315 SDGSY
-1320 VVHGSNG
+1320 VVHGSKG

-1341 GAMVMGTVKDGQWIK
+1341 GAVVMGTVKDGQWVK
-1356 FTKPW
+1356 FAKPW
-1361 KNAPNVIITPISL
+1361 KTVPNVIVSPISL
-1374 QTAIPGYNSTNLYL
+1374 QTSISNYTSTNLYL
-1388 DCRAQNITTNGFQ
+1388 DCRPQNVTTNGFQ

-1410 GSGGNIPAN
+1410 GSGGLVPVNKTVTGHLKSYSMTIDGTEITIPEK
-1419 ATLISISYNGPTTS
+1419 ATTFTINTTWAITNYGEDETHHEDDYHAFLGPAYLNLKIDVNGTNKVNKRIGT
-1433 MSYGAPG
+1433 APADDWYYKKTFSG
-1440 GNKDCGSGFKSP
+1440 GHSE
-1452 DYNTI
+1452 TI
-1457 ERYDTHTVSIP
+1457 TVSGGDKIKIYFV
-1468 TDATECN
+1468 ATAEKGKWQDFN
-1475 FIVSADISAS
+1475 EADVSA
-1485 GWYGSYT
+1485 
-1492 YDTSLHISVQIL
+1492 
-1504 KGSVSIYG
+1504 
-1512 PVEICSASTN
+1512 
-1522 NPDNVHEYTTYGS
+1522 
-1535 STKTINCK
+1535 TI
-1543 ASGDITVKIR
+1543 
-1553 TWFDMRTGSNGEY
+1553 
-1566 QKASKGN
+1566 GN
-1573 IKVVLSSYSFNTT
+1573 YSFNTT

-1600 TDQHNSPYTI
+1600 TDKHNSPYTI
-1610 SDS
+1610 SDSQ

>member
-92 GRVWVGKDQYMYPN
+92 GRVWIGKDQYMYPN
-106 DAIQMTLFKG
+106 DAVQMTLFKG
-116 QANQQPWAY
+116 QANQRPWAY

-134 LPYTGLAY
+134 LPYAGLAY

-152 GSMPNYNFEVR
+152 GSMPNYNFEVK

-191 KTEIIGL
+191 KTEVIGL
-198 DNYRSYCKHADLLI
+198 DNYRSYCKYADLLI

-267 GWQPNRTIIYDLTA
+267 GWQPNRTITYDLTA

-455 ILQPPA
+455 VLQPPA

-472 GARGE
+472 GARGKG
-477 SDGWGGC
+477 DGWGGC

-534 QDAERGNTLCWLGG
+534 QDAERGNTLCWLGR

-561 GHYELAGCIRGQ
+561 GHYELTGCIRGQ
-573 YQTTATEHDAGAE
+573 YQTTATKHDTGAE

-739 DRWGATTS
+739 DRWGAATS

-951 MVDSTIKTAVSDA
+951 MVDNTIKTAVSDA

-982 DDMSTTKADLDNDI
+982 NNMSIAKSDLDNDI
-996 ANINNKLNLSPSDEN
+996 ANINNKLNLSPSDAN
-1011 GYKSIQELNKKDGQL
+1011 GYKSIQELNQKDGKL
-1026 ESIIATNKSTQDG
+1026 ESIIATNKSTQDN

-1053 AIKSVVLNLNTTD
+1053 AIKSVVLNLNNAD

-1081 ADEIKTTVQTNKTN
+1081 ANEIKTTVQTNKTN

-1106 ADNVKVTIENKLN
+1106 ADNVKVTIENNLN
-1119 TTDPSK
+1119 NTDPSK
-1125 SAYRSIS
+1125 SAYKSIS
-1132 QLQAN
+1132 QLQVN
-1137 INGVTSTV
+1137 INGLTSTV
-1145 QNNKSAT
+1145 QNDKSAI

-1186 QISQNTDK
+1186 QISQNADK
-1194 ITSIVTNLNDK
+1194 ITSVVTNLNDTQ
-1205 DKASAAYSAI
+1205 KASAAYSAI
-1215 AQMIDAI
+1215 AQMVNAI
-1222 QLRVTADNLKE
+1222 QMRVTADNLKE
-1233 MGQSGQLM
+1233 MGQNGQLM

-1254 SKLLHITADTLID
+1254 SKLLHITANTVID

-1286 AASIIELTANQG
+1286 AASIIELTKSQG

-1307 INGLTVRG
+1307 TNGLTVRG

-1320 VVHGSNG
+1320 VVHGSSG
-1327 MEFHDGNGNTFAMV
+1327 MEFHDGNGNAFAMV
-1341 GAMVMGTVKDGQWIK
+1341 GAMVMGTVKDGQWVK

-1361 KNAPNVIITPISL
+1361 KTVPNVIVTPISL
-1374 QTAIPGYNSTNLYL
+1374 QTSLSNYTSTNLYL
-1388 DCRAQNITTNGFQ
+1388 DCRPQNVTVNGFQ

-1410 GSGGNIPAN
+1410 GSGGLVPVNKTVTGHLESYSMTIDGTEITIPEK
-1419 ATLISISYNGPTTS
+1419 ATTFTINTTWAITNYGEDRTHHEDDYHAFLGPAYLNLKIDVNGTNKVNKRIGT
-1433 MSYGAPG
+1433 APADDWYYEKTFSG
-1440 GNKDCGSGFKSP
+1440 GHSE
-1452 DYNTI
+1452 TI
-1457 ERYDTHTVSIP
+1457 TVSGGDKIKIYFV
-1468 TDATECN
+1468 ATAEKGKWQDFN
-1475 FIVSADISAS
+1475 EADVSA
-1485 GWYGSYT
+1485 
-1492 YDTSLHISVQIL
+1492 
-1504 KGSVSIYG
+1504 
-1512 PVEICSASTN
+1512 
-1522 NPDNVHEYTTYGS
+1522 
-1535 STKTINCK
+1535 TI
-1543 ASGDITVKIR
+1543 
-1553 TWFDMRTGSNGEY
+1553 
-1566 QKASKGN
+1566 GN
-1573 IKVVLSSYSFNTT
+1573 YSFNTT
-1586 ADVPLASGNAFFLC
+1586 ADVALASGNAFFLC

>member
-134 LPYTGLAY
+134 LPYAGVAY

-152 GSMPNYNFEVR
+152 GSMPNYNFEVK

-267 GWQPNRTIIYDLTA
+267 GWQPNRTITYDLTA

-448 PDTDAPI
+448 PDTDIPI

-472 GARGE
+472 GARGK

-509 LASTVT
+509 LASAVL

-526 GDFLSGTQ
+526 GNFLSGTQ

-561 GHYELAGCIRGQ
+561 GHYELTGCIRGQ

-643 RNLKAHNRYRQLVD
+643 RSLRAHNRYRQLVD

-698 GVPADELG
+698 GVPANELG

-747 PDQAPRIE
+747 PDQAPHIE

-795 VRTDQSTGLGT
+795 VRTDQSVGLGT

-889 KTTDMIESK
+889 KTTDTIESK

-951 MVDSTIKTAVSDA
+951 KVDGTIKTAVSDA

-970 LDKVDSDIASIN
+970 IDAIDGNIETINGNITELKKTDGEILSTVAANKKASDDADTSLASQLKQTAESIT
-982 DDMSTTKADLDNDI
+982 STVQSNKADQDKKNQSLD
-996 ANINNKLNLSPSDEN
+996 
-1011 GYKSIQELNKKDGQL
+1011 
-1026 ESIIATNKSTQDG
+1026 T
-1039 VNQEHASLISQNDS
+1039 
-1053 AIKSVVLNLNTTD
+1053 
-1066 PSKSAYKSIS
+1066 SIS
-1076 QLSQT
+1076 QLKQT
-1081 ADEIKTTVQTNKTN
+1081 AE
-1095 SDNAISQVSQK
+1095 
-1106 ADNVKVTIENKLN
+1106 
-1119 TTDPSK
+1119 
-1125 SAYRSIS
+1125 SI
-1132 QLQAN
+1132 
-1137 INGVTSTV
+1137 TSTV
-1145 QNNKSAT
+1145 QSNK
-1152 DTQISQIKQN
+1152 KE
-1162 ANSLSS
+1162 
-1168 TVQTYHS
+1168 
-1175 DTNNKISGLSS
+1175 LSS
-1186 QISQNTDK
+1186 QISQNADK
-1194 ITSIVTNLNDK
+1194 ITSVVTNLNDK

-1233 MGQSGQLM
+1233 MGQNGQLM

-1286 AASIIELTANQG
+1286 AASIIELTASQG

-1307 INGLTVRG
+1307 TNGLTVRG

-1320 VVHGSNG
+1320 VIHGSSG

-1341 GAMVMGTVKDGQWIK
+1341 GAMIMGTAKDGQWIK

-1361 KNAPNVIITPISL
+1361 KTVPNVIVTPISL

-1388 DCRAQNITTNGFQ
+1388 DCRPQNVTTNGFQ

-1410 GSGGNIPAN
+1410 GSGGLVPVNKTVTGHLVSYSMTIDGTEITIPEK
-1419 ATLISISYNGPTTS
+1419 ATTFTINTTWAITNYGEDRTAHEDDYHAFLGPAYLSLKIDVNGINKVNKRI
-1433 MSYGAPG
+1433 GAAPADDWYYEKTFSG
-1440 GNKDCGSGFKSP
+1440 GHSE
-1452 DYNTI
+1452 TI
-1457 ERYDTHTVSIP
+1457 TVSGGDKIKIYFV
-1468 TDATECN
+1468 ATAERGRWQDFN
-1475 FIVSADISAS
+1475 EADVSA
-1485 GWYGSYT
+1485 
-1492 YDTSLHISVQIL
+1492 
-1504 KGSVSIYG
+1504 
-1512 PVEICSASTN
+1512 
-1522 NPDNVHEYTTYGS
+1522 
-1535 STKTINCK
+1535 TI
-1543 ASGDITVKIR
+1543 
-1553 TWFDMRTGSNGEY
+1553 
-1566 QKASKGN
+1566 GN
-1573 IKVVLSSYSFNTT
+1573 YSFNTT
-1586 ADVPLASGNAFFLC
+1586 ADAPLASGNAFFLC

>member
-78 AVILGLCEGEISGL
+78 AVILGLCEGEIAGL
-92 GRVWVGKDQYMYPN
+92 GRVWVGKDQYAYPN
-106 DAIQMTLFKG
+106 DTIQMTLFRG
-116 QANQQPWAY
+116 QANQQPWPY

-134 LPYTGLAY
+134 LPYAGLAY

-152 GSMPNYNFEVR
+152 GSMPNYNFEVK

-240 WSNDKFKI
+240 WSNDRFKI

-253 RAYPSKNPEDPDDK
+253 RAYPAKNPEDPDDK
-267 GWQPNRTIIYDLTA
+267 GWQPNRTITYDLTA

-337 QANTTSAN
+337 QANTTSAS
-345 YIYTKARAVKVAETL
+345 YIYTKDRAVKVAETL

-472 GARGE
+472 GARGK

-509 LASTVT
+509 LASAVS

-561 GHYELAGCIRGQ
+561 GHYELTGCIRGQ
-573 YQTTATEHDAGAE
+573 YQTTATKHDAGAE

-739 DRWGATTS
+739 DRWGAATS

-768 EGFGITFG
+768 ENFGITFG
-776 NRVELYWDEVT
+776 NKAELYWDEVT

-795 VRTDQSTGLGT
+795 VRTDQSAGLGT

-847 YNKPMPD
+847 YKKTRPD
-854 APTNIAITTA
+854 APTNITITTA

-937 IDPKCI
+937 IDPKWLK
-943 EDESISLK
+943 DEAISLK
-951 MVDSTIKTAVSDA
+951 KVDKEIQNAVKDA
-964 QQAIPR
+964 QQALP
-970 LDKVDSDIASIN
+970 
-982 DDMSTTKADLDNDI
+982 
-996 ANINNKLNLSPSDEN
+996 
-1011 GYKSIQELNKKDGQL
+1011 
-1026 ESIIATNKSTQDG
+1026 
-1039 VNQEHASLISQNDS
+1039 
-1053 AIKSVVLNLNTTD
+1053 NLNAKVAELTKTD
-1066 PSKSAYKSIS
+1066 
-1076 QLSQT
+1076 
-1081 ADEIKTTVQTNKTN
+1081 DEIKATVQDKTKEL
-1095 SDNAISQVSQK
+1095 S
-1106 ADNVKVTIENKLN
+1106 
-1119 TTDPSK
+1119 
-1125 SAYRSIS
+1125 
-1132 QLQAN
+1132 
-1137 INGVTSTV
+1137 
-1145 QNNKSAT
+1145 
-1152 DTQISQIKQN
+1152 SQIKQN
-1162 ANSLSS
+1162 ADS
-1168 TVQTYHS
+1168 
-1175 DTNNKISGLSS
+1175 
-1186 QISQNTDK
+1186 
-1194 ITSIVTNLNDK
+1194 ITSVVTNLSDSE
-1205 DKASAAYSAI
+1205 KAKNNYSAI
-1215 AQMIDAI
+1215 AQLQDDIA
-1222 QLRVTADNLKE
+1222 LRVAKDDVINQINISKE
-1233 MGQSGQLM
+1233 
-1241 SYINLT
+1241 
-1247 PTTVSIL
+1247 SI
-1254 SKLLHITADTLID
+1254 LID
-1267 GNVITNGMI
+1267 GNKVHITGDTKFDNNVIVGGMI
-1276 KAGAITADKL
+1276 AANSITAEKL
-1286 AASIIELTANQG
+1286 SSETIALSNNQG

-1307 INGLTVRG
+1307 TNGLTVRG

-1341 GAMVMGTVKDGQWIK
+1341 GATIMGTVKDGQWVK

-1361 KNAPNVIITPISL
+1361 KTVPNVIVTPISL
-1374 QTAIPGYNSTNLYL
+1374 QTAIPGYTSTNLYL
-1388 DCRAQNITTNGFQ
+1388 DCRAQNVTVNGFQ

-1410 GSGGNIPAN
+1410 GSGGLVPV
-1419 ATLISISYNGPTTS
+1419 
-1433 MSYGAPG
+1433 
-1440 GNKDCGSGFKSP
+1440 NKTVTGHI

-1457 ERYDTHTVSIP
+1457 TINGTEITIPEKATTFTINVTWSITNYGEDETHHEDDYHTFLGPVYLDLKIDVNGTNKVNKRIGTAPADDWYYEKTFSGGHSETIAVSGGDKIKVYFVV
-1468 TDATECN
+1468 TAGKGNWRDFNE
-1475 FIVSADISAS
+1475 ADISA
-1485 GWYGSYT
+1485 
-1492 YDTSLHISVQIL
+1492 
-1504 KGSVSIYG
+1504 
-1512 PVEICSASTN
+1512 
-1522 NPDNVHEYTTYGS
+1522 
-1535 STKTINCK
+1535 TI
-1543 ASGDITVKIR
+1543 
-1553 TWFDMRTGSNGEY
+1553 
-1566 QKASKGN
+1566 GN
-1573 IKVVLSSYSFNTT
+1573 YSFNTT

-1600 TDQHNSPYTI
+1600 TDKHNSPYTI
-1610 SDS
+1610 SDTQ

>member
-78 AVILGLCEGEISGL
+78 AVILGLCEGEIAGL
-92 GRVWVGKDQYMYPN
+92 GRVWVGKDQYAYPN
-106 DAIQMTLFKG
+106 DTIQMTLFRG
-116 QANQQPWAY
+116 QANQQPWPY

-152 GSMPNYNFEVR
+152 GSMPNYNFEVK

-191 KTEIIGL
+191 KVEIIGL
-198 DNYRSYCKHADLLI
+198 DTYRSYCKHADLLI

-267 GWQPNRTIIYDLTA
+267 GWQPNRTITYDLTA

-337 QANTTSAN
+337 QANTTSAS

-390 TDESCGLNKQ
+390 TDESCELNKQ

-472 GARGE
+472 GARGK

-509 LASTVT
+509 LASAVS
-515 ADATSIEIDAN
+515 ADAASIEIDAN

-561 GHYELAGCIRGQ
+561 GHYELMGCIRGQ
-573 YQTTATEHDAGAE
+573 YQTTATKHDAGAE

-739 DRWGATTS
+739 DRWGAMTS

-768 EGFGITFG
+768 ENFGITFG
-776 NRVELYWDEVT
+776 NKAELYWDEVT

-795 VRTDQSTGLGT
+795 VRTDQSAGLGT

-847 YNKPMPD
+847 YKKTRPD

-937 IDPKCI
+937 IDPEWLK
-943 EDESISLK
+943 DEAISLK
-951 MVDSTIKTAVSDA
+951 KVDKEIQDAVKDA
-964 QQAIPR
+964 QQALP
-970 LDKVDSDIASIN
+970 
-982 DDMSTTKADLDNDI
+982 
-996 ANINNKLNLSPSDEN
+996 
-1011 GYKSIQELNKKDGQL
+1011 
-1026 ESIIATNKSTQDG
+1026 
-1039 VNQEHASLISQNDS
+1039 
-1053 AIKSVVLNLNTTD
+1053 NLNEKVAELTKTD
-1066 PSKSAYKSIS
+1066 
-1076 QLSQT
+1076 
-1081 ADEIKTTVQTNKTN
+1081 DEIKATVQDKTKEL
-1095 SDNAISQVSQK
+1095 S
-1106 ADNVKVTIENKLN
+1106 
-1119 TTDPSK
+1119 
-1125 SAYRSIS
+1125 
-1132 QLQAN
+1132 
-1137 INGVTSTV
+1137 
-1145 QNNKSAT
+1145 
-1152 DTQISQIKQN
+1152 SQIKQN
-1162 ANSLSS
+1162 ADS
-1168 TVQTYHS
+1168 
-1175 DTNNKISGLSS
+1175 
-1186 QISQNTDK
+1186 
-1194 ITSIVTNLNDK
+1194 ITSVVTNLSDA
-1205 DKASAAYSAI
+1205 DKAKNSYSAI
-1215 AQMIDAI
+1215 AQLQDDID
-1222 QLRVTADNLKE
+1222 LRVAKDDIINQINISKE
-1233 MGQSGQLM
+1233 
-1241 SYINLT
+1241 
-1247 PTTVSIL
+1247 SI
-1254 SKLLHITADTLID
+1254 LID
-1267 GNVITNGMI
+1267 GNKTHITGDTKIDKNVIVGGMI
-1276 KAGAITADKL
+1276 AAGSITADKL
-1286 AASIIELTANQG
+1286 SATTMELTANQG

-1307 INGLTVRG
+1307 TNGLTVRG

-1341 GAMVMGTVKDGQWIK
+1341 GATIMGTVKDGQWVK

-1361 KNAPNVIITPISL
+1361 KTVPNVIVTPISL
-1374 QTAIPGYNSTNLYL
+1374 QTALPGYNSTNLYL
-1388 DCRAQNITTNGFQ
+1388 DCRPQNVTQNGFQ
-1401 AVCRTVLKA
+1401 AVCRTVLRA
-1410 GSGGNIPAN
+1410 GSSGSVPVNAYIENVDGNVELWERN
-1419 ATLISISYNGPTTS
+1419 LTTGWSSSHDSYDYYGTKTS
-1433 MSYGAPG
+1433 S
-1440 GNKDCGSGFKSP
+1440 K
-1452 DYNTI
+1452 TI
-1457 ERYDTHTVSIP
+1457 EVP
-1468 TDATECN
+1468 EDATETS
-1475 FIVSADISAS
+1475 IVI
-1485 GWYGSYT
+1485 
-1492 YDTSLHISVQIL
+1492 
-1504 KGSVSIYG
+1504 KG
-1512 PVEICSASTN
+1512 
-1522 NPDNVHEYTTYGS
+1522 
-1535 STKTINCK
+1535 K
-1543 ASGDITVKIR
+1543 R
-1553 TWFDMRTGSNGEY
+1553 
-1566 QKASKGN
+1566 
-1573 IKVVLSSYSFNTT
+1573 
-1586 ADVPLASGNAFFLC
+1586 
-1600 TDQHNSPYTI
+1600 
-1610 SDS
+1610 

>member
-134 LPYTGLAY
+134 LPYAGLAY

-152 GSMPNYNFEVR
+152 GSMPNYNFEVK

-472 GARGE
+472 GARGK

-509 LASTVT
+509 LASAVS

-561 GHYELAGCIRGQ
+561 GHYELTGCIRGQ
-573 YQTTATEHDAGAE
+573 YQTTATKHDTGAE

-919 IFGEGYRTVDYAF
+919 IFGEGYRTVDHAF

-951 MVDSTIKTAVSDA
+951 MVDNTIKTAVSDA

-970 LDKVDSDIASIN
+970 IDAIDGNIETIN
-982 DDMSTTKADLDNDI
+982 GNITELKKTDGEILSTVA
-996 ANINNKLNLSPSDEN
+996 A
-1011 GYKSIQELNKKDGQL
+1011 NKKTSDD
-1026 ESIIATNKSTQDG
+1026 AD
-1039 VNQEHASLISQNDS
+1039 ASLASQ
-1053 AIKSVVLNLNTTD
+1053 IK
-1066 PSKSAYKSIS
+1066 
-1076 QLSQT
+1076 QT
-1081 ADEIKTTVQTNKTN
+1081 A
-1095 SDNAISQVSQK
+1095 S
-1106 ADNVKVTIENKLN
+1106 
-1119 TTDPSK
+1119 
-1125 SAYRSIS
+1125 SI
-1132 QLQAN
+1132 
-1137 INGVTSTV
+1137 TSTV
-1145 QNNKSAT
+1145 QANKKASDDA
-1152 DTQISQIKQN
+1152 DASLASQIKQTAESITN
-1162 ANSLSS
+1162 
-1168 TVQTYHS
+1168 TVQS
-1175 DTNNKISGLSS
+1175 NKKELSS
-1186 QISQNTDK
+1186 QISQNADK
-1194 ITSIVTNLNDK
+1194 ITSVVTNLNDK

-1233 MGQSGQLM
+1233 MGQNGQLM

-1276 KAGAITADKL
+1276 KAGAVTADKL
-1286 AASIIELTANQG
+1286 AASIIELTKSQG

-1307 INGLTVRG
+1307 TNGLTVRG

-1341 GAMVMGTVKDGQWIK
+1341 GAMVMGTVKDGQWVK

-1361 KNAPNVIITPISL
+1361 KTVPNVIVTPISL

-1388 DCRAQNITTNGFQ
+1388 DCRPQNVTNNGFQ
-1401 AVCRTVLKA
+1401 AICRTVLRA
-1410 GSGGNIPAN
+1410 GSGGSVPVNEYIENVDSTIDLQDGFVTPGWSSSH
-1419 ATLISISYNGPTTS
+1419 TSYDY
-1433 MSYGAPG
+1433 YGT
-1440 GNKDCGSGFKSP
+1440 KKSSK
-1452 DYNTI
+1452 TI
-1457 ERYDTHTVSIP
+1457 EVP
-1468 TDATECN
+1468 ADATETS
-1475 FIVSADISAS
+1475 IVIKVDAMAYGESERD
-1485 GWYGSYT
+1485 GEGGVLKYGSNLT
-1492 YDTSLHISVQIL
+1492 VSLSISKDNNVIKKQTL
-1504 KGSVSIYG
+1504 ANLSSLGSDKS
-1512 PVEICSASTN
+1512 SS
-1522 NPDNVHEYTTYGS
+1522 YTT
-1535 STKTINCK
+1535 TIK
-1543 ASGDITVKIR
+1543 IDQSGTIKLEVETNLNPKY
-1553 TWFDMRTGSNGEY
+1553 S
-1566 QKASKGN
+1566 AGN
-1573 IKVVLSSYSFNTT
+1573 IWYASIRSKIMLSSYSFNTT

-1610 SDS
+1610 SDSQ

>member
-92 GRVWVGKDQYMYPN
+92 GRVWVGKDQYTYPN
-106 DAIQMTLFKG
+106 DAIQMTLFRG

-152 GSMPNYNFEVR
+152 GSMPNYNFEVK

-191 KTEIIGL
+191 KVEIIGL

-267 GWQPNRTIIYDLTA
+267 GWQPNRTITYDLTA

-316 GYEKETVSYALT
+316 GYEKETISYALT

-337 QANTTSAN
+337 QANTTSAS

-472 GARGE
+472 GARGKR
-477 SDGWGGC
+477 DGWGGC

-509 LASTVT
+509 LASAVT

-561 GHYELAGCIRGQ
+561 GHYELTGCIRGQ
-573 YQTTATEHDAGAE
+573 YQTTAAKHDAGAE

-643 RNLKAHNRYRQLVD
+643 RNLRAHNRYRQLVD

-706 YQHDWTF
+706 YQHNWTF

-739 DRWGATTS
+739 DRWGAVTS
-747 PDQAPRIE
+747 PDQAPHIE
-755 ILVAVKSEIPNTP
+755 ILVAMKSEIPNTP

-776 NRVELYWDEVT
+776 SRVELSWNEVT

-795 VRTDQSTGLGT
+795 VRTDQSIGVGT
-806 ASLVVRTSSLKASV
+806 ASLIVRTSSLKATV

-847 YNKPMPD
+847 YNKPRLD
-854 APTNIAITTA
+854 APTSIAITEA

-889 KTTDMIESK
+889 KTTDRIESK

-911 SIYACYVD
+911 SVYACYVD

-932 TVTPY
+932 TVKPT
-937 IDPKCI
+937 IDDDWIK
-943 EDESISLK
+943 DEAISLK
-951 MVDSTIKTAVSDA
+951 KVDKEIQEAVKDA
-964 QQAIPR
+964 QQALPNLNEKVAELTKTDEEIKATVQ
-970 LDKVDSDIASIN
+970 DK
-982 DDMSTTKADLDNDI
+982 TTKM
-996 ANINNKLNLSPSDEN
+996 S
-1011 GYKSIQELNKKDGQL
+1011 
-1026 ESIIATNKSTQDG
+1026 
-1039 VNQEHASLISQNDS
+1039 
-1053 AIKSVVLNLNTTD
+1053 
-1066 PSKSAYKSIS
+1066 
-1076 QLSQT
+1076 
-1081 ADEIKTTVQTNKTN
+1081 
-1095 SDNAISQVSQK
+1095 
-1106 ADNVKVTIENKLN
+1106 
-1119 TTDPSK
+1119 
-1125 SAYRSIS
+1125 
-1132 QLQAN
+1132 
-1137 INGVTSTV
+1137 
-1145 QNNKSAT
+1145 
-1152 DTQISQIKQN
+1152 SQIKQN
-1162 ANSLSS
+1162 ADS
-1168 TVQTYHS
+1168 
-1175 DTNNKISGLSS
+1175 
-1186 QISQNTDK
+1186 
-1194 ITSIVTNLNDK
+1194 ITSVVTNLSDSE
-1205 DKASAAYSAI
+1205 KAKSSYSAI
-1215 AQMIDAI
+1215 AQLDDDIA
-1222 QLRVTADNLKE
+1222 LRVSKDDVINQINISKE
-1233 MGQSGQLM
+1233 
-1241 SYINLT
+1241 
-1247 PTTVSIL
+1247 SI
-1254 SKLLHITADTLID
+1254 LID
-1267 GNVITNGMI
+1267 GKKVHITGDTKFDNNVIVGGMI
-1276 KAGAITADKL
+1276 AAGAVTADKL
-1286 AASIIELTANQG
+1286 SASTMELTANQG

-1307 INGLTVRG
+1307 TNGLTVRG

-1320 VVHGSNG
+1320 VVHGSKG
-1327 MEFHDGNGNTFAMV
+1327 MEFHDGNGNTFAMI
-1341 GAMVMGTVKDGQWIK
+1341 GAMIMGTVKDGQWVK

-1361 KNAPNVIITPISL
+1361 KTVPNVIVTPISL
-1374 QTAIPGYNSTNLYL
+1374 QTAIPGYNSTNLFL
-1388 DCRAQNITTNGFQ
+1388 DCRPQNVSENGFQ

-1410 GSGGNIPAN
+1410 GSGGIIPINKSANKDLNEVSGNRYKDLTSFTYDISEIKVPDKATQLTINSSWTLKNIGYTETYEVHEDDRYEYYYGDAFVDMR
-1419 ATLISISYNGPTTS
+1419 IDVNGSTVKTKRLAS
-1433 MSYGAPG
+1433 SYGQKPSWDHSFDEH
-1440 GNKDCGSGFKSP
+1440 K
-1452 DYNTI
+1452 
-1457 ERYDTHTVSIP
+1457 
-1468 TDATECN
+1468 
-1475 FIVSADISAS
+1475 
-1485 GWYGSYT
+1485 
-1492 YDTSLHISVQIL
+1492 
-1504 KGSVSIYG
+1504 
-1512 PVEICSASTN
+1512 
-1522 NPDNVHEYTTYGS
+1522 
-1535 STKTINCK
+1535 
-1543 ASGDITVKIR
+1543 SGDDSETITVKGGD
-1553 TWFDMRTGSNGEY
+1553 T
-1566 QKASKGN
+1566 
-1573 IKVVLSSYSFNTT
+1573 IKVYGVFSVQTGQRSGNDYGGFGGGSASYTLTNYTFNTT

-1600 TDQHNSPYTI
+1600 TNKHNSPYTI

>member
-78 AVILGLCEGEISGL
+78 AVILGLCEGEIAGL
-92 GRVWVGKDQYMYPN
+92 GRVWVGKDQYAYPN
-106 DAIQMTLFKG
+106 DTIQMTLFRG
-116 QANQQPWAY
+116 QANQQPWPY

-152 GSMPNYNFEVR
+152 GSMPNYNFEVK

-191 KTEIIGL
+191 KVEIIGL
-198 DNYRSYCKHADLLI
+198 DTYRSYCKHADLLI

-267 GWQPNRTIIYDLTA
+267 GWQPNRTITYDLTA
-281 DDFIPQTGGALVTY
+281 DDFIPQIGGALVTY

-337 QANTTSAN
+337 QANTTSAS

-472 GARGE
+472 GARGK

-509 LASTVT
+509 LASAVS

-561 GHYELAGCIRGQ
+561 GHYELMGCIRGQ
-573 YQTTATEHDAGAE
+573 YQTTATKHDAGAE

-680 QVWYKTDHEQGDR
+680 QVWYKTDHEQCDR

-713 AGSGQNR
+713 AGSGQNQ

-739 DRWGATTS
+739 DRWGAMTS

-768 EGFGITFG
+768 ENFGITFG
-776 NRVELYWDEVT
+776 NKAELYWDEVT

-795 VRTDQSTGLGT
+795 ARTDQSAGLGT

-847 YNKPMPD
+847 YKKTRPD
-854 APTNIAITTA
+854 APNNITITTA

-889 KTTDMIESK
+889 KMTDMIESK

-911 SIYACYVD
+911 SVYACYVD
-919 IFGEGYRTVDYAF
+919 IFGEGYRTVGYAF
-932 TVTPY
+932 TVKPT
-937 IDPKCI
+937 IDEEWI
-943 EDESISLK
+943 EDEAISLK
-951 MVDSTIKTAVSDA
+951 KVDKTIQSAVSDA

-970 LDKVDSDIASIN
+970 LD
-982 DDMSTTKADLDNDI
+982 TLD
-996 ANINNKLNLSPSDEN
+996 ANVT
-1011 GYKSIQELNKKDGQL
+1011 ELKKTDGEIVATVAANKKASDDADASLATQIKQTA
-1026 ESIIATNKSTQDG
+1026 ESITSTVEANRKAQDKKNG
-1039 VNQEHASLISQNDS
+1039 SLD
-1053 AIKSVVLNLNTTD
+1053 TD
-1066 PSKSAYKSIS
+1066 IS
-1076 QLSQT
+1076 QLKQT
-1081 ADEIKTTVQTNKTN
+1081 AE
-1095 SDNAISQVSQK
+1095 
-1106 ADNVKVTIENKLN
+1106 
-1119 TTDPSK
+1119 
-1125 SAYRSIS
+1125 SI
-1132 QLQAN
+1132 
-1137 INGVTSTV
+1137 TSTV
-1145 QNNKSAT
+1145 QANKRTSDEADASLAT
-1152 DTQISQIKQN
+1152 QIKQTAESITTVVSN
-1162 ANSLSS
+1162 LSD
-1168 TVQTYHS
+1168 V
-1175 DTNNKISGLSS
+1175 
-1186 QISQNTDK
+1186 
-1194 ITSIVTNLNDK
+1194 
-1205 DKASAAYSAI
+1205 DKAKAVYSAI
-1215 AQMIDAI
+1215 AQLADAI
-1222 QLRVTADNLKE
+1222 QMRVTANDLEGLGKNGK
-1233 MGQSGQLM
+1233 LM
-1241 SYINLT
+1241 SYLNMT
-1247 PTTVSIL
+1247 PTSVSIL

-1286 AASIIELTANQG
+1286 AASIIELTNSQG
-1298 IKGGGATLD
+1298 IKGGSVVLD
-1307 INGLTVRG
+1307 TSGLACT
-1315 NDGSY
+1315 D
-1320 VVHGSNG
+1320 SNG
-1327 MEFHDGNGNTFAMV
+1327 MTIQFGQDGMTSMDKNGNRFSILAQCMMGVAKNGQYVKFANPWTESPTVIVTPQNIQTNNTAYSTSTVRLHCYADEVSVNGFRMRAYSGIAN
-1341 GAMVMGTVKDGQWIK
+1341 GAGSLVKNQSCGTITWSIWRSYDAWNSSNPVFGSKSISFNVSMPSNAGSVVLHGRLRTNTHFREPELKIPNSTRYQKLEVKCNGTTMYSDVLWNSGDGVISVA
-1356 FTKPW
+1356 
-1361 KNAPNVIITPISL
+1361 KNADTY
-1374 QTAIPGYNSTNLYL
+1374 T
-1388 DCRAQNITTNGFQ
+1388 NITT
-1401 AVCRTVLKA
+1401 
-1410 GSGGNIPAN
+1410 S
-1419 ATLISISYNGPTTS
+1419 
-1433 MSYGAPG
+1433 
-1440 GNKDCGSGFKSP
+1440 
-1452 DYNTI
+1452 
-1457 ERYDTHTVSIP
+1457 SIP
-1468 TDATECN
+1468 VTQG
-1475 FIVSADISAS
+1475 AS
-1485 GWYGSYT
+1485 LDCT
-1492 YDTSLHISVQIL
+1492 I
-1504 KGSVSIYG
+1504 
-1512 PVEICSASTN
+1512 
-1522 NPDNVHEYTTYGS
+1522 
-1535 STKTINCK
+1535 TINPCVLHPGDGQDTMDMEFILDSIDCK
-1543 ASGDITVKIR
+1543 IEGEQVLDADG
-1553 TWFDMRTGSNGEY
+1553 TGAFFVVNRSNG
-1566 QKASKGN
+1566 
-1573 IKVVLSSYSFNTT
+1573 LYSI
-1586 ADVPLASGNAFFLC
+1586 
-1600 TDQHNSPYTI
+1600 TD
-1610 SDS
+1610 

>member
-78 AVILGLCEGEISGL
+78 AVILGLCEGEIAGL
-92 GRVWVGKDQYMYPN
+92 GRVWVGKDQYAYPN
-106 DAIQMTLFKG
+106 DTIQMTLFRG
-116 QANQQPWAY
+116 QANQQPWPY

-134 LPYTGLAY
+134 LPYAGLAY

-152 GSMPNYNFEVR
+152 GSMPNYNFEVK

-191 KTEIIGL
+191 KVEIIGL
-198 DNYRSYCKHADLLI
+198 DNYRLYCKHADLLI

-253 RAYPSKNPEDPDDK
+253 RAYPAKNPEDPDDK
-267 GWQPNRTIIYDLTA
+267 GWQPNRTITYDLTA

-337 QANTTSAN
+337 QANTTSAS
-345 YIYTKARAVKVAETL
+345 YIYTKDRAVKVAETL

-472 GARGE
+472 GARGK

-509 LASTVT
+509 LASAVS

-561 GHYELAGCIRGQ
+561 GHYELTGCIRGQ
-573 YQTTATEHDAGAE
+573 YQTTATGHDAGAE

-608 YLKLASYNIFGNNEQ
+608 YLKLASYNVFGNNEQ

-643 RNLKAHNRYRQLVD
+643 RNMRAHNRYRQLVD

-665 VEWEPPEDMTSYLEG
+665 VEWEPPENMTSYLEG

-889 KTTDMIESK
+889 KATDMIESK

-937 IDPKCI
+937 IDPKYI

-970 LDKVDSDIASIN
+970 IDAIDGNIETIN
-982 DDMSTTKADLDNDI
+982 GNITDL
-996 ANINNKLNLSPSDEN
+996 
-1011 GYKSIQELNKKDGQL
+1011 
-1026 ESIIATNKSTQDG
+1026 
-1039 VNQEHASLISQNDS
+1039 
-1053 AIKSVVLNLNTTD
+1053 
-1066 PSKSAYKSIS
+1066 
-1076 QLSQT
+1076 
-1081 ADEIKTTVQTNKTN
+1081 
-1095 SDNAISQVSQK
+1095 QK
-1106 ADNVKVTIENKLN
+1106 ADGEIVATVTANKKASDDADTSLA
-1119 TTDPSK
+1119 TQLKQT
-1125 SAYRSIS
+1125 AESI
-1132 QLQAN
+1132 
-1137 INGVTSTV
+1137 TSTV
-1145 QNNKSAT
+1145 Q
-1152 DTQISQIKQN
+1152 
-1162 ANSLSS
+1162 
-1168 TVQTYHS
+1168 S
-1175 DTNNKISGLSS
+1175 DKKELSS
-1186 QISQNTDK
+1186 QISQNADK
-1194 ITSIVTNLNDK
+1194 ITSVVTNLSDTQ
-1205 DKASAAYSAI
+1205 KASAAYSAI
-1215 AQMIDAI
+1215 AQMVNAI

-1233 MGQSGQLM
+1233 MGQNGQLM

-1286 AASIIELTANQG
+1286 AASIIELTASQG
-1298 IKGGGATLD
+1298 IKGGSVVLDTSGLACTDSGGMTIQFGQDGMTSKDKNGNKFSILAQCMMGVAKNGQYVKFANPWTESPTVIVTPQNIQTNNPAYSTSKVRLHCYADEVTVNGFRMRAYSGIADGAGSLAKNQRCGTMTWTIWRSSSYRNLSTDFGSKSISFDVSMPSNASSVVFHGRLRTNAHFKWPQLKIPNSTKYQKLEVKCNNTTVYYGVLWNSGDGEVGVDKNTDTYTAVTSNSISVTQGATLNCTLTIAPCVDHPGDDSDPLD
-1307 INGLTVRG
+1307 IEFILDSIDCKVEGEQVLDADGTGAFFVVNRSNGLYT
-1315 NDGSY
+1315 
-1320 VVHGSNG
+1320 
-1327 MEFHDGNGNTFAMV
+1327 
-1341 GAMVMGTVKDGQWIK
+1341 
-1356 FTKPW
+1356 
-1361 KNAPNVIITPISL
+1361 L
-1374 QTAIPGYNSTNLYL
+1374 Q
-1388 DCRAQNITTNGFQ
+1388 
-1401 AVCRTVLKA
+1401 
-1410 GSGGNIPAN
+1410 
-1419 ATLISISYNGPTTS
+1419 
-1433 MSYGAPG
+1433 
-1440 GNKDCGSGFKSP
+1440 
-1452 DYNTI
+1452 
-1457 ERYDTHTVSIP
+1457 
-1468 TDATECN
+1468 
-1475 FIVSADISAS
+1475 
-1485 GWYGSYT
+1485 
-1492 YDTSLHISVQIL
+1492 
-1504 KGSVSIYG
+1504 
-1512 PVEICSASTN
+1512 
-1522 NPDNVHEYTTYGS
+1522 
-1535 STKTINCK
+1535 
-1543 ASGDITVKIR
+1543 
-1553 TWFDMRTGSNGEY
+1553 
-1566 QKASKGN
+1566 
-1573 IKVVLSSYSFNTT
+1573 
-1586 ADVPLASGNAFFLC
+1586 
-1600 TDQHNSPYTI
+1600 
-1610 SDS
+1610 

>member
-15 KISEFTVAT
+15 KISEFTVVT

-152 GSMPNYNFEVR
+152 GSMPNYNFEVK

-180 IRYVLD
+180 IRYVLN

-281 DDFIPQTGGALVTY
+281 DDFISQAGGALVTY

-337 QANTTSAN
+337 QANTTSAS
-345 YIYTKARAVKVAETL
+345 YIYTKDRAVKVAETL

-369 KYTFKLDWAF
+369 KYTFRLDWAF

-472 GARGE
+472 GARGK

-509 LASTVT
+509 LASAVS
-515 ADATSIEIDAN
+515 ADATSIEIDVN

-561 GHYELAGCIRGQ
+561 GHYELTGCIRGQ
-573 YQTTATEHDAGAE
+573 YQTTATKHDAGAE
-586 FARLDTAL
+586 FARLDTAP

-608 YLKLASYNIFGNNEQ
+608 YLKFASYNIFGNNEQ

-693 LVIKE
+693 LVIQE

-951 MVDSTIKTAVSDA
+951 MVDNTIKTAVSDA
-964 QQAIPR
+964 QQAIPKIEKI
-970 LDKVDSDIASIN
+970 DGNIETIDGNIEKIN
-982 DDMSTTKADLDNDI
+982 GNITELKKTDGEILSTVA
-996 ANINNKLNLSPSDEN
+996 A
-1011 GYKSIQELNKKDGQL
+1011 NKKASDD
-1026 ESIIATNKSTQDG
+1026 AD
-1039 VNQEHASLISQNDS
+1039 ASLASQ
-1053 AIKSVVLNLNTTD
+1053 IK
-1066 PSKSAYKSIS
+1066 
-1076 QLSQT
+1076 QT
-1081 ADEIKTTVQTNKTN
+1081 A
-1095 SDNAISQVSQK
+1095 S
-1106 ADNVKVTIENKLN
+1106 
-1119 TTDPSK
+1119 
-1125 SAYRSIS
+1125 SI
-1132 QLQAN
+1132 
-1137 INGVTSTV
+1137 TSTV
-1145 QNNKSAT
+1145 QANKKASDDA
-1152 DTQISQIKQN
+1152 DASLASQIKQTAEN
-1162 ANSLSS
+1162 ITS
-1168 TVQTYHS
+1168 TVQS
-1175 DTNNKISGLSS
+1175 NKKELSS
-1186 QISQNTDK
+1186 QITQNADK
-1194 ITSIVTNLNDK
+1194 ITSVITNLSDK

-1233 MGQSGQLM
+1233 MGQNGRLM

-1276 KAGAITADKL
+1276 KTGAITADKL
-1286 AASIIELTANQG
+1286 AASIIELTASQG

-1307 INGLTVRG
+1307 TNGLTVRG

-1327 MEFHDGNGNTFAMV
+1327 MEFHDSNGNTFAMV
-1341 GAMVMGTVKDGQWIK
+1341 GAMIMGTVKDGQWVK

-1361 KNAPNVIITPISL
+1361 ATVPNVIVTPISL
-1374 QTAIPGYNSTNLYL
+1374 QLNKESFSNQNIYL
-1388 DCRAQNITTNGFQ
+1388 DCRATNITENGFQ
-1401 AVCRTVLKA
+1401 CVCRSVLQA
-1410 GSGGNIPAN
+1410 GSNGAIPINHTILDGHGNVSGEYTFDVPREATSGVFTVSVDYYNAGGSQVIGGIQGAPTVQFYAEFAREVHWYLNGKEVSGGETAVDGKI
-1419 ATLISISYNGPTTS
+1419 TKSISFPQGSVIKVLCKAYFLHYSYNGWGGSGTSTTWQGYWGNESKYNLKGNSTSCFTAVS
-1433 MSYGAPG
+1433 MSY
-1440 GNKDCGSGFKSP
+1440 
-1452 DYNTI
+1452 NTSV
-1457 ERYDTHTVSIP
+1457 DTP
-1468 TDATECN
+1468 
-1475 FIVSADISAS
+1475 IS
-1485 GWYGSYT
+1485 
-1492 YDTSLHISVQIL
+1492 
-1504 KGSVSIYG
+1504 
-1512 PVEICSASTN
+1512 
-1522 NPDNVHEYTTYGS
+1522 
-1535 STKTINCK
+1535 
-1543 ASGDITVKIR
+1543 
-1553 TWFDMRTGSNGEY
+1553 
-1566 QKASKGN
+1566 
-1573 IKVVLSSYSFNTT
+1573 
-1586 ADVPLASGNAFFLC
+1586 SGNAFFLC

-1610 SDS
+1610 SDSQ

>member
-92 GRVWVGKDQYMYPN
+92 GRVWIGKDQYMYPN

-152 GSMPNYNFEVR
+152 GSMPNYNFEVK

-226 IINEIATLTNAYMF
+226 IINEIATLTDAYMF

-253 RAYPSKNPEDPDDK
+253 RSYPSRNPEDPNDN

-337 QANTTSAN
+337 QANTTSAS

-390 TDESCGLNKQ
+390 TDESCGLSRQ

-455 ILQPPA
+455 VLQPPA

-472 GARGE
+472 GARGKG
-477 SDGWGGC
+477 DGWGGC

-489 DNKDYYRYAGQIAT
+489 DNKDYYRFAGQIST

-561 GHYELAGCIRGQ
+561 GHYELTGCIRGQ
-573 YQTTATEHDAGAE
+573 YQTTSTEHDAGVD

-643 RNLKAHNRYRQLVD
+643 RNLRAHNRYRQLVD

-665 VEWEPPEDMTSYLEG
+665 VEWEPPENMTSYLEG

-739 DRWGATTS
+739 DRWGAATS

-776 NRVELYWDEVT
+776 SRVELYWDEVT

-795 VRTDQSTGLGT
+795 VRTDQSAGLGT

-937 IDPKCI
+937 IDSKWLK
-943 EDESISLK
+943 DEAISLK
-951 MVDSTIKTAVSDA
+951 KVDKEIQAAVKDA
-964 QQAIPR
+964 QQALPN
-970 LDKVDSDIASIN
+970 LNEKVAEL
-982 DDMSTTKADLDNDI
+982 TKAD
-996 ANINNKLNLSPSDEN
+996 
-1011 GYKSIQELNKKDGQL
+1011 
-1026 ESIIATNKSTQDG
+1026 
-1039 VNQEHASLISQNDS
+1039 
-1053 AIKSVVLNLNTTD
+1053 
-1066 PSKSAYKSIS
+1066 
-1076 QLSQT
+1076 
-1081 ADEIKTTVQTNKTN
+1081 DEIKATVQ
-1095 SDNAISQVSQK
+1095 D
-1106 ADNVKVTIENKLN
+1106 N
-1119 TTDPSK
+1119 TTKMS
-1125 SAYRSIS
+1125 
-1132 QLQAN
+1132 
-1137 INGVTSTV
+1137 
-1145 QNNKSAT
+1145 
-1152 DTQISQIKQN
+1152 SQIKQN
-1162 ANSLSS
+1162 ADS
-1168 TVQTYHS
+1168 
-1175 DTNNKISGLSS
+1175 
-1186 QISQNTDK
+1186 
-1194 ITSIVTNLNDK
+1194 ITSIVTNLGDS
-1205 DKASAAYSAI
+1205 DKAKTAYSAI

-1222 QLRVTADNLKE
+1222 QLRVTADNLEE
-1233 MGQSGQLM
+1233 MGKNGQLM

-1254 SKLLHITADTLID
+1254 STLLHITADTLID
-1267 GNVITNGMI
+1267 GNVITEGMI
-1276 KAGAITADKL
+1276 KAGAITAEKL
-1286 AASIIELTANQG
+1286 SSSTITLTNSQG
-1298 IKGGGATLD
+1298 IQGGSVVLNKDGLACTDSSGMTIQFGQDGMISKDKNGNQFSILAQCMMGVAKNGQYVKFANPWMEAPTVIVTPQNIQTNNPAYSTSKVRLHCYADEVSVNGFRMRAYSGIADGAGSIAKNQSCGTMVWRIWRSMSYENKTADFGSRSISFNVTMPSNASSVVFHGRLRTNAHFKWPQMAIPNSTTYQKLEIKCNGTTTYSGALWNSGSGDVGISKDTDVYTSITSNSMSVTQGATLNCTLTLAPCVDHPGDDSDNLD
-1307 INGLTVRG
+1307 IEFILDSIDCKIDGEQVLDADGTGAFFVVNRSNGLYT
-1315 NDGSY
+1315 
-1320 VVHGSNG
+1320 
-1327 MEFHDGNGNTFAMV
+1327 
-1341 GAMVMGTVKDGQWIK
+1341 
-1356 FTKPW
+1356 
-1361 KNAPNVIITPISL
+1361 L
-1374 QTAIPGYNSTNLYL
+1374 Q
-1388 DCRAQNITTNGFQ
+1388 
-1401 AVCRTVLKA
+1401 
-1410 GSGGNIPAN
+1410 
-1419 ATLISISYNGPTTS
+1419 
-1433 MSYGAPG
+1433 
-1440 GNKDCGSGFKSP
+1440 
-1452 DYNTI
+1452 
-1457 ERYDTHTVSIP
+1457 
-1468 TDATECN
+1468 
-1475 FIVSADISAS
+1475 
-1485 GWYGSYT
+1485 
-1492 YDTSLHISVQIL
+1492 
-1504 KGSVSIYG
+1504 
-1512 PVEICSASTN
+1512 
-1522 NPDNVHEYTTYGS
+1522 
-1535 STKTINCK
+1535 
-1543 ASGDITVKIR
+1543 
-1553 TWFDMRTGSNGEY
+1553 
-1566 QKASKGN
+1566 
-1573 IKVVLSSYSFNTT
+1573 
-1586 ADVPLASGNAFFLC
+1586 
-1600 TDQHNSPYTI
+1600 
-1610 SDS
+1610 

>member
-78 AVILGLCEGEISGL
+78 AVILGLCEGEIAGL
-92 GRVWVGKDQYMYPN
+92 GRVWVGKDQYAYPN
-106 DAIQMTLFKG
+106 DTIQMTLFRG
-116 QANQQPWAY
+116 QANQQPWPY

-152 GSMPNYNFEVR
+152 GSMPNYNFEVK

-191 KTEIIGL
+191 KVEIIGL
-198 DNYRSYCKHADLLI
+198 DTYRSYCKHADLLI

-267 GWQPNRTIIYDLTA
+267 GWQPNRTITYDLTA

-337 QANTTSAN
+337 QANTTSAS

-390 TDESCGLNKQ
+390 TDESCELNKQ

-472 GARGE
+472 GARGK

-509 LASTVT
+509 LASAVS

-561 GHYELAGCIRGQ
+561 GHYELMGCIRGQ
-573 YQTTATEHDAGAE
+573 YQTTATKHDAGAE

-739 DRWGATTS
+739 DRWGAMTS

-768 EGFGITFG
+768 ENFGITFG
-776 NRVELYWDEVT
+776 NKAELYWDEVT

-795 VRTDQSTGLGT
+795 VRTDQSAGLGT

-847 YNKPMPD
+847 YKKTRPD
-854 APTNIAITTA
+854 APNNITITTA

-911 SIYACYVD
+911 SVYACYVD
-919 IFGEGYRTVDYAF
+919 IFGEGYRTVGYAF
-932 TVTPY
+932 TVKPT
-937 IDPKCI
+937 IDEEWI
-943 EDESISLK
+943 EDGAISLK
-951 MVDSTIKTAVSDA
+951 KVDKTIQSAVSDA

-970 LDKVDSDIASIN
+970 LD
-982 DDMSTTKADLDNDI
+982 TLD
-996 ANINNKLNLSPSDEN
+996 ANVT
-1011 GYKSIQELNKKDGQL
+1011 ELKKTDGEIVATVAANKKASDDADASLATQIKQTA
-1026 ESIIATNKSTQDG
+1026 ESITSTVEANRKAQDKKNG
-1039 VNQEHASLISQNDS
+1039 SLD
-1053 AIKSVVLNLNTTD
+1053 TD
-1066 PSKSAYKSIS
+1066 IS
-1076 QLSQT
+1076 QLKQT
-1081 ADEIKTTVQTNKTN
+1081 AE
-1095 SDNAISQVSQK
+1095 
-1106 ADNVKVTIENKLN
+1106 
-1119 TTDPSK
+1119 
-1125 SAYRSIS
+1125 SI
-1132 QLQAN
+1132 
-1137 INGVTSTV
+1137 TSTV
-1145 QNNKSAT
+1145 QANKRTSDEADASLAT
-1152 DTQISQIKQN
+1152 QMKQTAESITTVVSN
-1162 ANSLSS
+1162 LSD
-1168 TVQTYHS
+1168 V
-1175 DTNNKISGLSS
+1175 
-1186 QISQNTDK
+1186 
-1194 ITSIVTNLNDK
+1194 
-1205 DKASAAYSAI
+1205 DKAKAVYSAI
-1215 AQMIDAI
+1215 AQLADAI
-1222 QLRVTADNLKE
+1222 QMRVTANDLEGLGKNGK
-1233 MGQSGQLM
+1233 LM
-1241 SYINLT
+1241 SYLNMT
-1247 PTTVSIL
+1247 PTSVSIL

-1286 AASIIELTANQG
+1286 AASIIELTNSQG
-1298 IKGGGATLD
+1298 IKGGSVVLD
-1307 INGLTVRG
+1307 TSGLACTDSNGMTIQFGQDGMTSMDKNGNRFSILAQCMMGVAKNGQYVKFANPWTESPTVIVTPQNIQTNNTAYSTSTVRLHCYADEVSVNGFRMRAYSGIANGAGSLVKNQKCGTMTWTIWRSYSDFNNLNPVFGSKSIIFNVSMPSNAGSVVFHGRLRTNAHFREPELKIPNSTKYQKLEVKCNDTVVYSDILWNSGDGKVDVAKNTDTYTAITSSSIPVVQGAALDCTLTINPCVLHPGDG
-1315 NDGSY
+1315 NDGMDIEFILDSIDCKIEGEQVLDADGTGAFF
-1320 VVHGSNG
+1320 VVNRSNG
-1327 MEFHDGNGNTFAMV
+1327 LYS
-1341 GAMVMGTVKDGQWIK
+1341 
-1356 FTKPW
+1356 
-1361 KNAPNVIITPISL
+1361 IT
-1374 QTAIPGYNSTNLYL
+1374 
-1388 DCRAQNITTNGFQ
+1388 D
-1401 AVCRTVLKA
+1401 
-1410 GSGGNIPAN
+1410 
-1419 ATLISISYNGPTTS
+1419 
-1433 MSYGAPG
+1433 
-1440 GNKDCGSGFKSP
+1440 
-1452 DYNTI
+1452 
-1457 ERYDTHTVSIP
+1457 
-1468 TDATECN
+1468 
-1475 FIVSADISAS
+1475 
-1485 GWYGSYT
+1485 
-1492 YDTSLHISVQIL
+1492 
-1504 KGSVSIYG
+1504 
-1512 PVEICSASTN
+1512 
-1522 NPDNVHEYTTYGS
+1522 
-1535 STKTINCK
+1535 
-1543 ASGDITVKIR
+1543 
-1553 TWFDMRTGSNGEY
+1553 
-1566 QKASKGN
+1566 
-1573 IKVVLSSYSFNTT
+1573 
-1586 ADVPLASGNAFFLC
+1586 
-1600 TDQHNSPYTI
+1600 
-1610 SDS
+1610 

>member
-78 AVILGLCEGEISGL
+78 AVILGLCEGEIAGL
-92 GRVWVGKDQYMYPN
+92 GRVWVGKDQYAYPN
-106 DAIQMTLFKG
+106 DTIQMTLFRG
-116 QANQQPWAY
+116 QANQQPWPY

-134 LPYTGLAY
+134 LPYAGLAY

-152 GSMPNYNFEVR
+152 GSMPNYNFEVK

-191 KTEIIGL
+191 KVEIIGL
-198 DNYRSYCKHADLLI
+198 DNYRLYCKHADLLI
-212 STPMDQTSAKTARD
+212 STPMDQTSAKTVRD

-253 RAYPSKNPEDPDDK
+253 RAYPAKNPEDPDDK
-267 GWQPNRTIIYDLTA
+267 GWQPNRTITYDLTA

-337 QANTTSAN
+337 QANTTSAS
-345 YIYTKARAVKVAETL
+345 YIYTKDRAVKVAETL

-472 GARGE
+472 GARGK

-509 LASTVT
+509 LASAVS

-561 GHYELAGCIRGQ
+561 GHYELTGCIRGQ
-573 YQTTATEHDAGAE
+573 YQTTATKHDAGAE

-739 DRWGATTS
+739 DRWGAMTS

-776 NRVELYWDEVT
+776 SRAELYWDEVT

-795 VRTDQSTGLGT
+795 VRTDQSAGLGT

-820 TLAERTGTLYLYAC
+820 TLVERTGTLYLYAC

-847 YNKPMPD
+847 YNKTRPD
-854 APTNIAITTA
+854 APNNITITTA

-937 IDPKCI
+937 IDPEWLK
-943 EDESISLK
+943 DEAISLK
-951 MVDSTIKTAVSDA
+951 KVDKEIQDAVKDA
-964 QQAIPR
+964 QQALP
-970 LDKVDSDIASIN
+970 
-982 DDMSTTKADLDNDI
+982 
-996 ANINNKLNLSPSDEN
+996 
-1011 GYKSIQELNKKDGQL
+1011 
-1026 ESIIATNKSTQDG
+1026 
-1039 VNQEHASLISQNDS
+1039 
-1053 AIKSVVLNLNTTD
+1053 NLNEKVAELTKTD
-1066 PSKSAYKSIS
+1066 
-1076 QLSQT
+1076 
-1081 ADEIKTTVQTNKTN
+1081 DEIKATVQ
-1095 SDNAISQVSQK
+1095 D
-1106 ADNVKVTIENKLN
+1106 N
-1119 TTDPSK
+1119 TTKMS
-1125 SAYRSIS
+1125 
-1132 QLQAN
+1132 
-1137 INGVTSTV
+1137 
-1145 QNNKSAT
+1145 
-1152 DTQISQIKQN
+1152 SQIKQN
-1162 ANSLSS
+1162 ADS
-1168 TVQTYHS
+1168 
-1175 DTNNKISGLSS
+1175 
-1186 QISQNTDK
+1186 
-1194 ITSIVTNLNDK
+1194 ITSVVTNLSDS
-1205 DKASAAYSAI
+1205 DKAKNNYSAI
-1215 AQMIDAI
+1215 AQLQDDID
-1222 QLRVTADNLKE
+1222 LRVAKDDVINQINISKE
-1233 MGQSGQLM
+1233 
-1241 SYINLT
+1241 
-1247 PTTVSIL
+1247 SI
-1254 SKLLHITADTLID
+1254 LID
-1267 GNVITNGMI
+1267 GNKTHITGDTKIDKNVIVGGMI
-1276 KAGAITADKL
+1276 AAGSITADKL
-1286 AASIIELTANQG
+1286 SATTMELTSSQG

-1307 INGLTVRG
+1307 TNGLTVRG

-1327 MEFHDGNGNTFAMV
+1327 MEFHDGNGNTFAMI
-1341 GAMVMGTVKDGQWIK
+1341 GAMVMGTVKDGQWVK

-1361 KNAPNVIITPISL
+1361 KTVPNVIVTPISL

-1388 DCRAQNITTNGFQ
+1388 DCRPQNVTTNGFQ

-1410 GSGGNIPAN
+1410 GSGGLVPVNKTVTGHLESYSMTIDGTEITIPEK
-1419 ATLISISYNGPTTS
+1419 ATTFTINTTWAITNYGEDMTHHEDDYHAFLGPAYLNLKIDVNGTNKVNKRIGT
-1433 MSYGAPG
+1433 APADDWYYEKTFSG
-1440 GNKDCGSGFKSP
+1440 GHSE
-1452 DYNTI
+1452 TI
-1457 ERYDTHTVSIP
+1457 TVSGGDKIKIYFV
-1468 TDATECN
+1468 ATAEKGKWQDFN
-1475 FIVSADISAS
+1475 EADVSA
-1485 GWYGSYT
+1485 
-1492 YDTSLHISVQIL
+1492 
-1504 KGSVSIYG
+1504 
-1512 PVEICSASTN
+1512 
-1522 NPDNVHEYTTYGS
+1522 
-1535 STKTINCK
+1535 TI
-1543 ASGDITVKIR
+1543 
-1553 TWFDMRTGSNGEY
+1553 
-1566 QKASKGN
+1566 GN
-1573 IKVVLSSYSFNTT
+1573 YAFNTT
-1586 ADVPLASGNAFFLC
+1586 ADAPLASGNAFFLC

-1610 SDS
+1610 SDSQ

>member
-78 AVILGLCEGEISGL
+78 AVILGLCEGEIAGL
-92 GRVWVGKDQYMYPN
+92 GRVWVGKDQYAYPN
-106 DAIQMTLFKG
+106 DTIQMTLFRG
-116 QANQQPWAY
+116 QANQQPWPY

-152 GSMPNYNFEVR
+152 GSMPNYNFEVK

-191 KTEIIGL
+191 KVEIIGL
-198 DNYRSYCKHADLLI
+198 DTYRSYCKHADLLI

-267 GWQPNRTIIYDLTA
+267 GWQPNRTITYDLTA

-337 QANTTSAN
+337 QANTTSAS

-390 TDESCGLNKQ
+390 TDESCELNKQ

-472 GARGE
+472 GARGK

-509 LASTVT
+509 LASAVS
-515 ADATSIEIDAN
+515 ADAASIEIDAN

-561 GHYELAGCIRGQ
+561 GHYELMGCIRGQ
-573 YQTTATEHDAGAE
+573 YQTTATKHDAGAE

-739 DRWGATTS
+739 DRWGAMTS

-768 EGFGITFG
+768 ENFGITFG
-776 NRVELYWDEVT
+776 NKAELYWDEVT

-795 VRTDQSTGLGT
+795 VRTDQSAGLGT

-847 YNKPMPD
+847 YKKTRPD

-937 IDPKCI
+937 IDPEWLK
-943 EDESISLK
+943 DEAISLK
-951 MVDSTIKTAVSDA
+951 KVDKEIQDAVKDA
-964 QQAIPR
+964 QQALP
-970 LDKVDSDIASIN
+970 
-982 DDMSTTKADLDNDI
+982 
-996 ANINNKLNLSPSDEN
+996 
-1011 GYKSIQELNKKDGQL
+1011 
-1026 ESIIATNKSTQDG
+1026 
-1039 VNQEHASLISQNDS
+1039 
-1053 AIKSVVLNLNTTD
+1053 NLNEKVAELTKTD
-1066 PSKSAYKSIS
+1066 
-1076 QLSQT
+1076 
-1081 ADEIKTTVQTNKTN
+1081 DEIKATVQDKTKEL
-1095 SDNAISQVSQK
+1095 S
-1106 ADNVKVTIENKLN
+1106 
-1119 TTDPSK
+1119 
-1125 SAYRSIS
+1125 
-1132 QLQAN
+1132 
-1137 INGVTSTV
+1137 
-1145 QNNKSAT
+1145 
-1152 DTQISQIKQN
+1152 SQIKQN
-1162 ANSLSS
+1162 ADS
-1168 TVQTYHS
+1168 
-1175 DTNNKISGLSS
+1175 
-1186 QISQNTDK
+1186 
-1194 ITSIVTNLNDK
+1194 ITSVVTNLSDA
-1205 DKASAAYSAI
+1205 DKAKNSYSAI
-1215 AQMIDAI
+1215 AQLQDDID
-1222 QLRVTADNLKE
+1222 LRVAKDDIINQINISKE
-1233 MGQSGQLM
+1233 
-1241 SYINLT
+1241 
-1247 PTTVSIL
+1247 SI
-1254 SKLLHITADTLID
+1254 LID
-1267 GNVITNGMI
+1267 GNKTHITGDTKIDKNVIVGGMI
-1276 KAGAITADKL
+1276 AAGSITADKL
-1286 AASIIELTANQG
+1286 SATTMELTANQG

-1307 INGLTVRG
+1307 TNGLTVRG

-1341 GAMVMGTVKDGQWIK
+1341 GATIMGTVKDGQWVK

-1361 KNAPNVIITPISL
+1361 KTVPNVIVTPISL
-1374 QTAIPGYNSTNLYL
+1374 QTALPGYNSTNLYL
-1388 DCRAQNITTNGFQ
+1388 DCRPQNVTQNGFQ
-1401 AVCRTVLKA
+1401 AVCRTVLRA
-1410 GSGGNIPAN
+1410 GSSGSVPVNAYIENVDGNVELWERN
-1419 ATLISISYNGPTTS
+1419 LTTGWSSSHDSYDYYGTKTS
-1433 MSYGAPG
+1433 S
-1440 GNKDCGSGFKSP
+1440 K
-1452 DYNTI
+1452 TI
-1457 ERYDTHTVSIP
+1457 EVP
-1468 TDATECN
+1468 EDATETS
-1475 FIVSADISAS
+1475 IVIKVDVVAYGSTTTDHENNTLRSGSNLTVSLSVFKDNNVIKQQTLANLSSMGSDQSAS
-1485 GWYGSYT
+1485 
-1492 YDTSLHISVQIL
+1492 
-1504 KGSVSIYG
+1504 
-1512 PVEICSASTN
+1512 
-1522 NPDNVHEYTTYGS
+1522 YTT
-1535 STKTINCK
+1535 
-1543 ASGDITVKIR
+1543 TVKINQSG
-1553 TWFDMRTGSNGEY
+1553 TIKLQVETHLNPKNSYSHIDSY
-1566 QKASKGN
+1566 AS
-1573 IKVVLSSYSFNTT
+1573 IRSRVSLSSYSFNTT
-1586 ADVPLASGNAFFLC
+1586 ADVQLASGNAFFLC

-1610 SDS
+1610 SDSQ

>member
-78 AVILGLCEGEISGL
+78 AVILGLCEGEIAGL
-92 GRVWVGKDQYMYPN
+92 GRVWVGKDQYAYPN
-106 DAIQMTLFKG
+106 DTIQMTLFRG
-116 QANQQPWAY
+116 QANQQPWPY

-134 LPYTGLAY
+134 LPYAGLAY

-152 GSMPNYNFEVR
+152 GSMPNYNFEVK

-191 KTEIIGL
+191 KVEIIGL
-198 DNYRSYCKHADLLI
+198 DNYRLYCKHADLLI

-253 RAYPSKNPEDPDDK
+253 RAYPAKNPEDPDDK
-267 GWQPNRTIIYDLTA
+267 GWQPNRTITYDLTA

-337 QANTTSAN
+337 QANTTSAS
-345 YIYTKARAVKVAETL
+345 YIYTKDRAVKVAETL

-390 TDESCGLNKQ
+390 TDESCGLICQ

-472 GARGE
+472 GARGK

-509 LASTVT
+509 LASAVS

-561 GHYELAGCIRGQ
+561 GHYELTGCIRGQ
-573 YQTTATEHDAGAE
+573 YQTTATKHDAGAE

-594 LRIPFLKEDIGKKV
+594 LRILFLKEDIGKKV

-739 DRWGATTS
+739 DRWGAMTS

-768 EGFGITFG
+768 ENFGITFG
-776 NRVELYWDEVT
+776 NKAELYWDEVT

-795 VRTDQSTGLGT
+795 VRTDQSAGLGT

-847 YNKPMPD
+847 YKKTRPD

-937 IDPKCI
+937 IDPEWLK
-943 EDESISLK
+943 DEAISLK
-951 MVDSTIKTAVSDA
+951 KVDKEIQNAVKDA
-964 QQAIPR
+964 QQALP
-970 LDKVDSDIASIN
+970 
-982 DDMSTTKADLDNDI
+982 
-996 ANINNKLNLSPSDEN
+996 
-1011 GYKSIQELNKKDGQL
+1011 
-1026 ESIIATNKSTQDG
+1026 
-1039 VNQEHASLISQNDS
+1039 
-1053 AIKSVVLNLNTTD
+1053 NLNEKVAELTKTD
-1066 PSKSAYKSIS
+1066 
-1076 QLSQT
+1076 
-1081 ADEIKTTVQTNKTN
+1081 DEIKATVQDKTTAL
-1095 SDNAISQVSQK
+1095 S
-1106 ADNVKVTIENKLN
+1106 
-1119 TTDPSK
+1119 
-1125 SAYRSIS
+1125 
-1132 QLQAN
+1132 
-1137 INGVTSTV
+1137 
-1145 QNNKSAT
+1145 
-1152 DTQISQIKQN
+1152 SQIKQN
-1162 ANSLSS
+1162 ANS
-1168 TVQTYHS
+1168 
-1175 DTNNKISGLSS
+1175 
-1186 QISQNTDK
+1186 
-1194 ITSIVTNLNDK
+1194 ITSVVTNLSDS
-1205 DKASAAYSAI
+1205 DKAKSNYSAI
-1215 AQMIDAI
+1215 AQLQDDID
-1222 QLRVTADNLKE
+1222 LRVAKDDVVNQINISKE
-1233 MGQSGQLM
+1233 
-1241 SYINLT
+1241 
-1247 PTTVSIL
+1247 SIR
-1254 SKLLHITADTLID
+1254 ID
-1267 GNVITNGMI
+1267 GNKVHVTGATKFDDDVIVGGMI
-1276 KAGAITADKL
+1276 AAGSITADKL
-1286 AASIIELTANQG
+1286 SAETIALSNNQG
-1298 IKGGGATLD
+1298 IKGGNVTLD
-1307 INGLTVRG
+1307 A
-1315 NDGSY
+1315 
-1320 VVHGSNG
+1320 NG
-1327 MEFHDGNGNTFAMV
+1327 MTCTDSSGTTIQFGQDGMTSKDKNGNKFSILAQCM
-1341 GAMVMGTVKDGQWIK
+1341 MGVAKNGKYVK
-1356 FTKPW
+1356 FNNPW
-1361 KNAPNVIITPISL
+1361 MEAPVVIVTP
-1374 QTAIPGYNSTNLYL
+1374 
-1388 DCRAQNITTNGFQ
+1388 QNIQ
-1401 AVCRTVLKA
+1401 
-1410 GSGGNIPAN
+1410 
-1419 ATLISISYNGPTTS
+1419 
-1433 MSYGAPG
+1433 
-1440 GNKDCGSGFKSP
+1440 
-1452 DYNTI
+1452 
-1457 ERYDTHTVSIP
+1457 
-1468 TDATECN
+1468 
-1475 FIVSADISAS
+1475 
-1485 GWYGSYT
+1485 
-1492 YDTSLHISVQIL
+1492 
-1504 KGSVSIYG
+1504 
-1512 PVEICSASTN
+1512 TN
-1522 NPDNVHEYTTYGS
+1522 NPAYSTSKVRLHCYAEDVSVNGFRMRAYSGIADGSGSFAQYQECGSMNWTIWRDWQSSENKGLPYGKRS
-1535 STKTINCK
+1535 ITF
-1543 ASGDITVKIR
+1543 TVKMPSNASRVAFRGRFGMNVGYKYDNFVGFPNSESQNISIKCDGKE
-1553 TWFDMRTGSNGEY
+1553 TYNGMFFSNNNDNKIHDATGVHGTNEYCSYVSNVFTVAQGSDLTCTLTLSPWTKHDGDGSDSLTVWLIIDSLDVHVDGEQILDDDGTGAFFVVNSSNG
-1566 QKASKGN
+1566 
-1573 IKVVLSSYSFNTT
+1573 L
-1586 ADVPLASGNAFFLC
+1586 
-1600 TDQHNSPYTI
+1600 YTI
-1610 SDS
+1610 TD

>member
-78 AVILGLCEGEISGL
+78 AVILGLCEGEIAGL
-92 GRVWVGKDQYMYPN
+92 GRVWVGKDQYAYPN
-106 DAIQMTLFKG
+106 DTIQMTLFRG
-116 QANQQPWAY
+116 QANQQPWPY

-152 GSMPNYNFEVR
+152 GSMPNYNFEVK

-191 KTEIIGL
+191 KVEIIGL
-198 DNYRSYCKHADLLI
+198 DTYRSYCKHADLLI

-253 RAYPSKNPEDPDDK
+253 RAYPAKNPEDPDDK
-267 GWQPNRTIIYDLTA
+267 GWQPNRTITYDLTA

-400 PAMIDSVTEGTDG
+400 PAMIDSVIEGTDG

-448 PDTDAPI
+448 PDTDTPI

-472 GARGE
+472 GARGK

-509 LASTVT
+509 LASAVT

-561 GHYELAGCIRGQ
+561 GHYELTGCIRGQ
-573 YQTTATEHDAGAE
+573 YQTTAAKHDAGAE

-739 DRWGATTS
+739 DRWGAMTS

-768 EGFGITFG
+768 ENFGITFG
-776 NRVELYWDEVT
+776 NKAELYWDEVT

-795 VRTDQSTGLGT
+795 VRTDQSAGLGT

-847 YNKPMPD
+847 YKKTRPD
-854 APTNIAITTA
+854 APNNITITTA

-889 KTTDMIESK
+889 KMTDMIESK

-911 SIYACYVD
+911 SVYACYVD
-919 IFGEGYRTVDYAF
+919 IFGEGYRTVGYAF
-932 TVTPY
+932 TVKPT
-937 IDPKCI
+937 IDEEWI
-943 EDESISLK
+943 EDEAISLK
-951 MVDSTIKTAVSDA
+951 KVDKTIQSAVSDA

-970 LDKVDSDIASIN
+970 LD
-982 DDMSTTKADLDNDI
+982 TLD
-996 ANINNKLNLSPSDEN
+996 ANVT
-1011 GYKSIQELNKKDGQL
+1011 ELKKTDGEIVATVAANKKASDDADASLATQIKQTA
-1026 ESIIATNKSTQDG
+1026 ESITSTVEANRKAQDKKNG
-1039 VNQEHASLISQNDS
+1039 SLD
-1053 AIKSVVLNLNTTD
+1053 TD
-1066 PSKSAYKSIS
+1066 IS
-1076 QLSQT
+1076 QLKQT
-1081 ADEIKTTVQTNKTN
+1081 AE
-1095 SDNAISQVSQK
+1095 
-1106 ADNVKVTIENKLN
+1106 
-1119 TTDPSK
+1119 
-1125 SAYRSIS
+1125 SI
-1132 QLQAN
+1132 
-1137 INGVTSTV
+1137 TSTV
-1145 QNNKSAT
+1145 QANKRTSDEADASLAT
-1152 DTQISQIKQN
+1152 QIKQTAESITTVVSN
-1162 ANSLSS
+1162 LSD
-1168 TVQTYHS
+1168 V
-1175 DTNNKISGLSS
+1175 
-1186 QISQNTDK
+1186 
-1194 ITSIVTNLNDK
+1194 
-1205 DKASAAYSAI
+1205 DKAKAVYSAI
-1215 AQMIDAI
+1215 AQLADAI
-1222 QLRVTADNLKE
+1222 QMRVTANDLEGLGKNGK
-1233 MGQSGQLM
+1233 LM
-1241 SYINLT
+1241 SYLNMT
-1247 PTTVSIL
+1247 PTSVSIL

-1286 AASIIELTANQG
+1286 AASIIELTNSQG
-1298 IKGGGATLD
+1298 IKGGSVVLD
-1307 INGLTVRG
+1307 TSGLACT
-1315 NDGSY
+1315 D
-1320 VVHGSNG
+1320 SNG
-1327 MEFHDGNGNTFAMV
+1327 MTIQFGQDGMTSMDKNGNRFSILAQCMMGVAKNGQYVKFANPWTESPTVIVTPQNIQTNNTAYSTSTVRLHCYADEVSVNGFRMRAYSGIAN
-1341 GAMVMGTVKDGQWIK
+1341 GAGSLVKNQSCGTITWSIWRSYDAWNSSNPVFGSKSISFNVSMPSNAGSVVLHGRLRTNTHFREPELKIPNSTRYQKLEVKCNGTTMYSDVLWNSGDGVISVA
-1356 FTKPW
+1356 
-1361 KNAPNVIITPISL
+1361 KNADTY
-1374 QTAIPGYNSTNLYL
+1374 T
-1388 DCRAQNITTNGFQ
+1388 NITT
-1401 AVCRTVLKA
+1401 
-1410 GSGGNIPAN
+1410 S
-1419 ATLISISYNGPTTS
+1419 
-1433 MSYGAPG
+1433 
-1440 GNKDCGSGFKSP
+1440 
-1452 DYNTI
+1452 
-1457 ERYDTHTVSIP
+1457 SIP
-1468 TDATECN
+1468 VTQG
-1475 FIVSADISAS
+1475 AS
-1485 GWYGSYT
+1485 LDCT
-1492 YDTSLHISVQIL
+1492 I
-1504 KGSVSIYG
+1504 
-1512 PVEICSASTN
+1512 
-1522 NPDNVHEYTTYGS
+1522 
-1535 STKTINCK
+1535 TINPCVLHPGDGQDTMDMEFILDSIDCK
-1543 ASGDITVKIR
+1543 IEGEQVLDADG
-1553 TWFDMRTGSNGEY
+1553 TGAFFVVNRSNG
-1566 QKASKGN
+1566 
-1573 IKVVLSSYSFNTT
+1573 LYSI
-1586 ADVPLASGNAFFLC
+1586 
-1600 TDQHNSPYTI
+1600 TD
-1610 SDS
+1610 

>member
-78 AVILGLCEGEISGL
+78 AVILGLCEGEIAGL
-92 GRVWVGKDQYMYPN
+92 GRVWVGKDQYAYPN
-106 DAIQMTLFKG
+106 DTIQMTLFRG
-116 QANQQPWAY
+116 QANQQPWPY

-152 GSMPNYNFEVR
+152 GSMPNYNFEVK

-191 KTEIIGL
+191 KVEIIGL
-198 DNYRSYCKHADLLI
+198 DTYRSYCKHADLLI

-267 GWQPNRTIIYDLTA
+267 GWQPNRTITYDLTA

-328 QDIADYGLR
+328 QDIADYSLR
-337 QANTTSAN
+337 QANTTSAS
-345 YIYTKARAVKVAETL
+345 YIYTKDRAVKVAETL

-472 GARGE
+472 GARGK

-509 LASTVT
+509 LASAVS

-561 GHYELAGCIRGQ
+561 GHYELTGCIRGQ
-573 YQTTATEHDAGAE
+573 YQTTATKHDAGAE
-586 FARLDTAL
+586 FSRLDTAL

-739 DRWGATTS
+739 DRWGAMTS

-768 EGFGITFG
+768 ENFGITFG
-776 NRVELYWDEVT
+776 NKAELYWDEVT

-795 VRTDQSTGLGT
+795 VRTDQSAGLGT

-847 YNKPMPD
+847 YKKTRPD
-854 APTNIAITTA
+854 APNNITITTA

-911 SIYACYVD
+911 SVYACYVD
-919 IFGEGYRTVDYAF
+919 IFGEGYRTVGYAF
-932 TVTPY
+932 TVKPT
-937 IDPKCI
+937 IDEEWIK
-943 EDESISLK
+943 DEAISLK
-951 MVDSTIKTAVSDA
+951 KVDKEIQNAVKDA
-964 QQAIPR
+964 QQALP
-970 LDKVDSDIASIN
+970 
-982 DDMSTTKADLDNDI
+982 
-996 ANINNKLNLSPSDEN
+996 
-1011 GYKSIQELNKKDGQL
+1011 
-1026 ESIIATNKSTQDG
+1026 
-1039 VNQEHASLISQNDS
+1039 
-1053 AIKSVVLNLNTTD
+1053 NLNEKVAELTKTD
-1066 PSKSAYKSIS
+1066 
-1076 QLSQT
+1076 
-1081 ADEIKTTVQTNKTN
+1081 DEIKATVQDKTTAL
-1095 SDNAISQVSQK
+1095 S
-1106 ADNVKVTIENKLN
+1106 
-1119 TTDPSK
+1119 
-1125 SAYRSIS
+1125 
-1132 QLQAN
+1132 
-1137 INGVTSTV
+1137 
-1145 QNNKSAT
+1145 
-1152 DTQISQIKQN
+1152 SQIKQN
-1162 ANSLSS
+1162 ADS
-1168 TVQTYHS
+1168 
-1175 DTNNKISGLSS
+1175 
-1186 QISQNTDK
+1186 
-1194 ITSIVTNLNDK
+1194 ITSVVTNLSDSE
-1205 DKASAAYSAI
+1205 KAKNNYSAI
-1215 AQMIDAI
+1215 AQLIDDI
-1222 QLRVTADNLKE
+1222 NLRVAKDDVINQINISKE
-1233 MGQSGQLM
+1233 
-1241 SYINLT
+1241 
-1247 PTTVSIL
+1247 SI
-1254 SKLLHITADTLID
+1254 LID
-1267 GNVITNGMI
+1267 GNKTHITGDTKIDKNVIVGGMI
-1276 KAGAITADKL
+1276 AANSITAEKL
-1286 AASIIELTANQG
+1286 SSETIALSNNQG
-1298 IKGGGATLD
+1298 IQGGNVTLD
-1307 INGLTVRG
+1307 ANGMACT
-1315 NDGSY
+1315 D
-1320 VVHGSNG
+1320 SNG
-1327 MEFHDGNGNTFAMV
+1327 MTIQFGQDGMTSMDKNGNRFSILAQCM
-1341 GAMVMGTVKDGQWIK
+1341 MGVARNGQYVK
-1356 FTKPW
+1356 FSNPW
-1361 KNAPNVIITPISL
+1361 TETPVVIVTP
-1374 QTAIPGYNSTNLYL
+1374 
-1388 DCRAQNITTNGFQ
+1388 QNIQ
-1401 AVCRTVLKA
+1401 
-1410 GSGGNIPAN
+1410 
-1419 ATLISISYNGPTTS
+1419 
-1433 MSYGAPG
+1433 
-1440 GNKDCGSGFKSP
+1440 
-1452 DYNTI
+1452 
-1457 ERYDTHTVSIP
+1457 
-1468 TDATECN
+1468 
-1475 FIVSADISAS
+1475 
-1485 GWYGSYT
+1485 
-1492 YDTSLHISVQIL
+1492 
-1504 KGSVSIYG
+1504 
-1512 PVEICSASTN
+1512 TN
-1522 NPDNVHEYTTYGS
+1522 NPAYSTSTVRLHCYADELSVNGFRMRAYSGIADGAGSLAKNQRCGTMTWTIHRSYDAWHDLNPIFGSKSISFNVSMPSNASSVVLHGRLRINAHFREPELKIPNTTRYQRLEVKCNGTTTYS
-1535 STKTINCK
+1535 DILWN
-1543 ASGDITVKIR
+1543 SGDGKIGVAKNTDVYTSITTSSIPVTKGAALDCTLTIDPCVLHPGDSSDNLDIEFILDSIDCKIEGEQVL
-1553 TWFDMRTGSNGEY
+1553 DADGTGVFFVVNRSNG
-1566 QKASKGN
+1566 
-1573 IKVVLSSYSFNTT
+1573 LYSI
-1586 ADVPLASGNAFFLC
+1586 
-1600 TDQHNSPYTI
+1600 TD
-1610 SDS
+1610 

>member
-78 AVILGLCEGEISGL
+78 AVILGLCEGEIAGL
-92 GRVWVGKDQYMYPN
+92 GRVWVGKDQYAYPN
-106 DAIQMTLFKG
+106 DTIQMTLFRG
-116 QANQQPWAY
+116 QANQQPWPY

-152 GSMPNYNFEVR
+152 GSMPNYNFEVK

-191 KTEIIGL
+191 KVEIIGL
-198 DNYRSYCKHADLLI
+198 DTYRSYCKHADLLI

-267 GWQPNRTIIYDLTA
+267 GWQPNRTITYDLTA

-337 QANTTSAN
+337 QANTTSAS

-390 TDESCGLNKQ
+390 TDESCELNKQ

-472 GARGE
+472 GARGK

-509 LASTVT
+509 LASAVS

-548 ECLSYQTATLLQN
+548 ECLSYQTATLLQT
-561 GHYELAGCIRGQ
+561 GHYELMGCIRGQ
-573 YQTTATEHDAGAE
+573 YQTTATKHDAGAE

-739 DRWGATTS
+739 DRWGAMTS

-768 EGFGITFG
+768 ENFGITFG
-776 NRVELYWDEVT
+776 NKAELYWDEVT

-795 VRTDQSTGLGT
+795 VRTDQSAGLGT

-847 YNKPMPD
+847 YKKTRPD
-854 APTNIAITTA
+854 APTNITITTA

-898 NPLVVYQCEPDVY
+898 NPFVVYQCEPDVY

-937 IDPKCI
+937 IDPKWLK
-943 EDESISLK
+943 DEAISLK
-951 MVDSTIKTAVSDA
+951 KVDKEIQDAVKDA
-964 QQAIPR
+964 QQALP
-970 LDKVDSDIASIN
+970 
-982 DDMSTTKADLDNDI
+982 
-996 ANINNKLNLSPSDEN
+996 
-1011 GYKSIQELNKKDGQL
+1011 
-1026 ESIIATNKSTQDG
+1026 
-1039 VNQEHASLISQNDS
+1039 
-1053 AIKSVVLNLNTTD
+1053 NLNEKVAELTKTD
-1066 PSKSAYKSIS
+1066 
-1076 QLSQT
+1076 
-1081 ADEIKTTVQTNKTN
+1081 DEIKATVQ
-1095 SDNAISQVSQK
+1095 D
-1106 ADNVKVTIENKLN
+1106 N
-1119 TTDPSK
+1119 TTKMS
-1125 SAYRSIS
+1125 
-1132 QLQAN
+1132 
-1137 INGVTSTV
+1137 
-1145 QNNKSAT
+1145 
-1152 DTQISQIKQN
+1152 SQIKQN
-1162 ANSLSS
+1162 ADS
-1168 TVQTYHS
+1168 
-1175 DTNNKISGLSS
+1175 
-1186 QISQNTDK
+1186 
-1194 ITSIVTNLNDK
+1194 ITSVVTNLSDSE
-1205 DKASAAYSAI
+1205 KAKNNYSAI
-1215 AQMIDAI
+1215 AQMQDDIA
-1222 QLRVTADNLKE
+1222 LRVAKDDVVNQINISKE
-1233 MGQSGQLM
+1233 
-1241 SYINLT
+1241 
-1247 PTTVSIL
+1247 SI
-1254 SKLLHITADTLID
+1254 LID
-1267 GNVITNGMI
+1267 GNKIHVTGDTKIDKNVIVGGMI
-1276 KAGAITADKL
+1276 AANSITADKL
-1286 AASIIELTANQG
+1286 SASTMELTDSQG

-1307 INGLTVRG
+1307 ANGLTVRG
-1315 NDGSY
+1315 HDGSY

-1341 GAMVMGTVKDGQWIK
+1341 GATIMGTVKDGQWVK

-1361 KNAPNVIITPISL
+1361 KTVPNVIVTPISL
-1374 QTAIPGYNSTNLYL
+1374 QTSLSNYTSTNLYL
-1388 DCRAQNITTNGFQ
+1388 DCRPQNVTVNGFQ

-1410 GSGGNIPAN
+1410 GSGGLVPVNKTVTGHLESYSMTIDGTEITIPEK
-1419 ATLISISYNGPTTS
+1419 ATTFTINTTWAITNYGEDSTHHEDDYHAFLGPAYLNLKIDVNGTNKVNKRIGT
-1433 MSYGAPG
+1433 APADDWYYEKTFSG
-1440 GNKDCGSGFKSP
+1440 GHSE
-1452 DYNTI
+1452 TI
-1457 ERYDTHTVSIP
+1457 TVSGGDKIKIYFV
-1468 TDATECN
+1468 ATAEKGKWQDFN
-1475 FIVSADISAS
+1475 EADVSA
-1485 GWYGSYT
+1485 
-1492 YDTSLHISVQIL
+1492 
-1504 KGSVSIYG
+1504 
-1512 PVEICSASTN
+1512 
-1522 NPDNVHEYTTYGS
+1522 
-1535 STKTINCK
+1535 TI
-1543 ASGDITVKIR
+1543 
-1553 TWFDMRTGSNGEY
+1553 
-1566 QKASKGN
+1566 GN
-1573 IKVVLSSYSFNTT
+1573 YSFNTT

-1600 TDQHNSPYTI
+1600 TDKHNSPYTV
-1610 SDS
+1610 SDSQ

>member
-78 AVILGLCEGEISGL
+78 AVILGLCEGEIAGL
-92 GRVWVGKDQYMYPN
+92 GRVWVGKDQYAYPN
-106 DAIQMTLFKG
+106 DTIQMTLFRG
-116 QANQQPWAY
+116 QANQQPWPY

-134 LPYTGLAY
+134 LPYAGLAY

-152 GSMPNYNFEVR
+152 GSMPNYNFEVK

-191 KTEIIGL
+191 KVEIIGL
-198 DNYRSYCKHADLLI
+198 DNYRLYCKHADLLI

-253 RAYPSKNPEDPDDK
+253 RAYPAKNPEDPDDK
-267 GWQPNRTIIYDLTA
+267 GWQPNRTITYDLTA
-281 DDFIPQTGGALVTY
+281 DDFIPQNGGALVTY

-337 QANTTSAN
+337 QANTTSAS

-472 GARGE
+472 GARGKR
-477 SDGWGGC
+477 DGWGGC

-509 LASTVT
+509 LASAVT

-561 GHYELAGCIRGQ
+561 GHYELTGCIRGQ
-573 YQTTATEHDAGAE
+573 YQTTAAKHDAGAE

-643 RNLKAHNRYRQLVD
+643 RNLRAHNRYRQLVD

-739 DRWGATTS
+739 DRWGAMTA

-768 EGFGITFG
+768 ENFGITFG
-776 NRVELYWDEVT
+776 NKAELYWDEVT

-795 VRTDQSTGLGT
+795 VRTDQSAGLGT

-847 YNKPMPD
+847 YKKTRPD
-854 APTNIAITTA
+854 APTNITITTA

-932 TVTPY
+932 TITPY
-937 IDPKCI
+937 IDPEWLK
-943 EDESISLK
+943 DEAISLK
-951 MVDSTIKTAVSDA
+951 KVDKTIQSAVSDA

-970 LDKVDSDIASIN
+970 LD
-982 DDMSTTKADLDNDI
+982 TLD
-996 ANINNKLNLSPSDEN
+996 ANVT
-1011 GYKSIQELNKKDGQL
+1011 ELKKTDGEIVATVAANKKASDD
-1026 ESIIATNKSTQDG
+1026 AD
-1039 VNQEHASLISQNDS
+1039 ASL
-1053 AIKSVVLNLNTTD
+1053 
-1066 PSKSAYKSIS
+1066 
-1076 QLSQT
+1076 
-1081 ADEIKTTVQTNKTN
+1081 
-1095 SDNAISQVSQK
+1095 
-1106 ADNVKVTIENKLN
+1106 
-1119 TTDPSK
+1119 
-1125 SAYRSIS
+1125 
-1132 QLQAN
+1132 
-1137 INGVTSTV
+1137 
-1145 QNNKSAT
+1145 AT
-1152 DTQISQIKQN
+1152 QIKQTAESITTVVSN
-1162 ANSLSS
+1162 LSD
-1168 TVQTYHS
+1168 V
-1175 DTNNKISGLSS
+1175 
-1186 QISQNTDK
+1186 
-1194 ITSIVTNLNDK
+1194 
-1205 DKASAAYSAI
+1205 DKAKAVYSAI
-1215 AQMIDAI
+1215 AQLADAI
-1222 QLRVTADNLKE
+1222 QLRVTANDLEGLGKNGK
-1233 MGQSGQLM
+1233 LM
-1241 SYINLT
+1241 SYLNMT
-1247 PTTVSIL
+1247 PTSVSIL

-1286 AASIIELTANQG
+1286 AASIIELTDSQG

-1307 INGLTVRG
+1307 TNGLTVRG
-1315 NDGSY
+1315 SDGSY

-1341 GAMVMGTVKDGQWIK
+1341 GAMIMGTVKDGQWVK

-1361 KNAPNVIITPISL
+1361 KTVPNVIVTPISL
-1374 QTAIPGYNSTNLYL
+1374 QTAIPGYNSTNLFL
-1388 DCRAQNITTNGFQ
+1388 DCRPQNVTVNGFQ
-1401 AVCRTVLKA
+1401 AICRTVLKA
-1410 GSGGNIPAN
+1410 GSGGVVPVNKSAN
-1419 ATLISISYNGPTTS
+1419 KRFHDFRRKAFRDLT
-1433 MSYGAPG
+1433 
-1440 GNKDCGSGFKSP
+1440 
-1452 DYNTI
+1452 
-1457 ERYDTHTVSIP
+1457 
-1468 TDATECN
+1468 
-1475 FIVSADISAS
+1475 
-1485 GWYGSYT
+1485 SYT
-1492 YDTSLHISVQIL
+1492 YDISEIKVPDKATKVTVNSSWALENIGDIVWRSDDEDDYYDYLFGDIFVDMRIDVNGSTVKTKRLGSSYGQKTEKPFYENKSGNDSEVITVNGGDTIKIYGIISVQTV
-1504 KGSVSIYG
+1504 KRGDFNPQYG
-1512 PVEICSASTN
+1512 DSYDDFGDGSASYTLTN
-1522 NPDNVHEYTTYGS
+1522 YT
-1535 STKTINCK
+1535 
-1543 ASGDITVKIR
+1543 
-1553 TWFDMRTGSNGEY
+1553 
-1566 QKASKGN
+1566 
-1573 IKVVLSSYSFNTT
+1573 FNTT
-1586 ADVPLASGNAFFLC
+1586 ADAPLASGNAFFLC
-1600 TDQHNSPYTI
+1600 TNKHNSPYTI

>member
-92 GRVWVGKDQYMYPN
+92 GRVWVGKDQYTYPN
-106 DAIQMTLFKG
+106 DAIQMTLFRG

-152 GSMPNYNFEVR
+152 GSMPNYNFEVK

-191 KTEIIGL
+191 KVEIIGL

-267 GWQPNRTIIYDLTA
+267 GWQPNRTITYDLAA

-295 SRKDSSEI
+295 SRKDSSDI

-316 GYEKETVSYALT
+316 GYEKETISYALT

-337 QANTTSAN
+337 QADTTSAS

-448 PDTDAPI
+448 PDTDTPI

-472 GARGE
+472 GARGKR
-477 SDGWGGC
+477 DGWGGC

-509 LASTVT
+509 LTSAVT

-561 GHYELAGCIRGQ
+561 GHYELKGCIRGQ
-573 YQTTATEHDAGAE
+573 YQTTAAKHDVGAE

-643 RNLKAHNRYRQLVD
+643 RNLRAHNRYRQLVD
-657 GVSRYDLE
+657 GVSRYNLE

-680 QVWYKTDHEQGDR
+680 QVWYKTDHEQGGR

-739 DRWGATTS
+739 DRWGAVTS
-747 PDQAPRIE
+747 PDQAPHVE
-755 ILVAVKSEIPNTP
+755 ILVAMKSEIPNTP

-776 NRVELYWDEVT
+776 SRVELSWNEVT

-795 VRTDQSTGLGT
+795 VRTDQSIGLGT
-806 ASLVVRTSSLKASV
+806 ASLIVRTSSLKATV
-820 TLAERTGTLYLYAC
+820 TLSERTGTLYLYAC

-847 YNKPMPD
+847 YNKPRLD
-854 APTNIAITTA
+854 APTSIAITEA

-889 KTTDMIESK
+889 KTTDRIESK

-911 SIYACYVD
+911 SVYACYVD

-932 TVTPY
+932 TVKPT
-937 IDPKCI
+937 ID
-943 EDESISLK
+943 EDWIKDEAISLK
-951 MVDSTIKTAVSDA
+951 KVDKTIQSAVADA
-964 QQAIPR
+964 QEAIPR
-970 LDKVDSDIASIN
+970 LDTVDGNIETINGNISELRHTDSELSSTIA
-982 DDMSTTKADLDNDI
+982 
-996 ANINNKLNLSPSDEN
+996 
-1011 GYKSIQELNKKDGQL
+1011 QNKKD
-1026 ESIIATNKSTQDG
+1026 S
-1039 VNQEHASLISQNDS
+1039 DS
-1053 AIKSVVLNLNTTD
+1053 
-1066 PSKSAYKSIS
+1066 
-1076 QLSQT
+1076 
-1081 ADEIKTTVQTNKTN
+1081 
-1095 SDNAISQVSQK
+1095 AISQVSQK
-1106 ADNVKVTIENKLN
+1106 ADNIKLTVENNLN

-1125 SAYRSIS
+1125 SPYKSIS
-1132 QLQAN
+1132 QLKVD
-1137 INGVTSTV
+1137 INGLTTTV
-1145 QNNKSAT
+1145 QDNKSAT
-1152 DTQISQIKQN
+1152 DTQISQIKQD

-1168 TVQTYHS
+1168 TVQEYHT
-1175 DTNNKISGLSS
+1175 DANNQISRLSS
-1186 QISQNTDK
+1186 QVEQNANS
-1194 ITSIVTNLNDK
+1194 ITSVVTNLSDAT
-1205 DKASAAYSAI
+1205 KAKANYSAI
-1215 AQMIDAI
+1215 AQLNDDIA
-1222 QLRVTADNLKE
+1222 LRVAKDDVINQINISKE
-1233 MGQSGQLM
+1233 
-1241 SYINLT
+1241 
-1247 PTTVSIL
+1247 SI
-1254 SKLLHITADTLID
+1254 LID
-1267 GNVITNGMI
+1267 GNKVHITGDTKFDNDVIVGGMI
-1276 KAGAITADKL
+1276 AAGAITADKL
-1286 AASIIELTANQG
+1286 SSSTISLTQNQG

-1307 INGLTVRG
+1307 TNGLTVRAT
-1315 NDGSY
+1315 DGSY
-1320 VVHGSNG
+1320 VVHGGNG

-1341 GAMVMGTVKDGQWIK
+1341 GAMIMGTVKDGQWIK

-1361 KNAPNVIITPISL
+1361 KAVPNVIVTPISL
-1374 QTAIPGYNSTNLYL
+1374 QTSIPGYNSTNLFL
-1388 DCRAQNITTNGFQ
+1388 DCRAQNVTVSGFQ

-1410 GSGGNIPAN
+1410 GSGGSIPVNKNIASWSISNDSESGIPYGKNGWTDISDGDYYRKEIYYYLDIPQDASEG
-1419 ATLISISYNGPTTS
+1419 TISISVNI
-1433 MSYGAPG
+1433 
-1440 GNKDCGSGFKSP
+1440 N
-1452 DYNTI
+1452 N
-1457 ERYDTHTVSIP
+1457 VS
-1468 TDATECN
+1468 
-1475 FIVSADISAS
+1475 
-1485 GWYGSYT
+1485 
-1492 YDTSLHISVQIL
+1492 
-1504 KGSVSIYG
+1504 
-1512 PVEICSASTN
+1512 
-1522 NPDNVHEYTTYGS
+1522 
-1535 STKTINCK
+1535 K
-1543 ASGDITVKIR
+1543 ASGA
-1553 TWFDMRTGSNGEY
+1553 GSNY
-1566 QKASKGN
+1566 SASSCKEHTKTSVQLFKDTTAISNEVIIAELDNKPGQAAYHDVAYFKN
-1573 IKVVLSSYSFNTT
+1573 STSGTKDIHFNSTGKITIKCIILEGTGYYGDSQCSTGTFILSSYSFNTT
-1586 ADVPLASGNAFFLC
+1586 ADTALASGNAFFLC

>member
-92 GRVWVGKDQYMYPN
+92 GRVWIGKDQYMYPN

-152 GSMPNYNFEVR
+152 GSMPNYNFEVK

-253 RAYPSKNPEDPDDK
+253 RSYPSRNPEDPNDN

-316 GYEKETVSYALT
+316 GYEKETISYALT

-337 QANTTSAN
+337 QANTTSAS

-472 GARGE
+472 GARGK

-509 LASTVT
+509 LASAVS

-548 ECLSYQTATLLQN
+548 ECLSYQTATLLQT
-561 GHYELAGCIRGQ
+561 GHYELMGCIRGQ
-573 YQTTATEHDAGAE
+573 YQTTATKHDAGAE

-739 DRWGATTS
+739 DRWGAMTS

-768 EGFGITFG
+768 ENFGITFG
-776 NRVELYWDEVT
+776 NKAELYWDEVT

-795 VRTDQSTGLGT
+795 VRTDQSAGLGT

-847 YNKPMPD
+847 YKKTRPD

-937 IDPKCI
+937 IDPEWLK
-943 EDESISLK
+943 DEAISLK
-951 MVDSTIKTAVSDA
+951 KVDKEIQNAVKDA
-964 QQAIPR
+964 QQALP
-970 LDKVDSDIASIN
+970 
-982 DDMSTTKADLDNDI
+982 
-996 ANINNKLNLSPSDEN
+996 
-1011 GYKSIQELNKKDGQL
+1011 
-1026 ESIIATNKSTQDG
+1026 
-1039 VNQEHASLISQNDS
+1039 
-1053 AIKSVVLNLNTTD
+1053 NLNEKVAELTKTD
-1066 PSKSAYKSIS
+1066 
-1076 QLSQT
+1076 
-1081 ADEIKTTVQTNKTN
+1081 DEIKATVQ
-1095 SDNAISQVSQK
+1095 D
-1106 ADNVKVTIENKLN
+1106 N
-1119 TTDPSK
+1119 TTKMS
-1125 SAYRSIS
+1125 
-1132 QLQAN
+1132 
-1137 INGVTSTV
+1137 
-1145 QNNKSAT
+1145 
-1152 DTQISQIKQN
+1152 SQIKQN
-1162 ANSLSS
+1162 ADS
-1168 TVQTYHS
+1168 
-1175 DTNNKISGLSS
+1175 
-1186 QISQNTDK
+1186 
-1194 ITSIVTNLNDK
+1194 ITSVVTNLSDS
-1205 DKASAAYSAI
+1205 DKAKKNYSAI
-1215 AQMIDAI
+1215 AQLNDDIA
-1222 QLRVTADNLKE
+1222 LRVAKDDVINQINISKE
-1233 MGQSGQLM
+1233 
-1241 SYINLT
+1241 
-1247 PTTVSIL
+1247 SI
-1254 SKLLHITADTLID
+1254 LID
-1267 GNVITNGMI
+1267 GNKTHITGDTKIDKNVIVGGMI
-1276 KAGAITADKL
+1276 AAGSITADKL
-1286 AASIIELTANQG
+1286 SASTLALSNNQG
-1298 IKGGGATLD
+1298 IQGGNVILD
-1307 INGLTVRG
+1307 
-1315 NDGSY
+1315 
-1320 VVHGSNG
+1320 SNG
-1327 MEFHDGNGNTFAMV
+1327 MTCTDSKGTTIQFGQDGMTSKDKNGNSFAILSQCM
-1341 GAMVMGTVKDGQWIK
+1341 MGVAKNGQYVK
-1356 FTKPW
+1356 FANPW
-1361 KNAPNVIITPISL
+1361 TEIPVVIITP
-1374 QTAIPGYNSTNLYL
+1374 
-1388 DCRAQNITTNGFQ
+1388 QN
-1401 AVCRTVLKA
+1401 
-1410 GSGGNIPAN
+1410 
-1419 ATLISISYNGPTTS
+1419 
-1433 MSYGAPG
+1433 
-1440 GNKDCGSGFKSP
+1440 
-1452 DYNTI
+1452 
-1457 ERYDTHTVSIP
+1457 
-1468 TDATECN
+1468 
-1475 FIVSADISAS
+1475 
-1485 GWYGSYT
+1485 
-1492 YDTSLHISVQIL
+1492 VQ
-1504 KGSVSIYG
+1504 
-1512 PVEICSASTN
+1512 TN
-1522 NPDNVHEYTTYGS
+1522 NPDYSTSKVRLHCYAEDISVNGFRVRAYSGIAEGAGSFSQYQECGSMSWTIWRSGSDRNVTLPYGS
-1535 STKTINCK
+1535 RSITF
-1543 ASGDITVKIR
+1543 TVKMPSNASRVAFHGRFGMNLGYKYSNFVRFPNSESQNISIKCNGKETYNGMFFSNDNNNEIHGPSGVDGTDEYCSYVSKIFTVAQGSDLTCTLTLSPWTEHDGDGSDGLR
-1553 TWFDMRTGSNGEY
+1553 VWLIIDSLDVYVDGEQILDNDGTGAFFVVNRSNG
-1566 QKASKGN
+1566 
-1573 IKVVLSSYSFNTT
+1573 L
-1586 ADVPLASGNAFFLC
+1586 
-1600 TDQHNSPYTI
+1600 YTLQ
-1610 SDS
+1610 

>member
-92 GRVWVGKDQYMYPN
+92 GRVWVGKDQYTYPN
-106 DAIQMTLFKG
+106 DAIQMTLFRG

-152 GSMPNYNFEVR
+152 GSMPNYNFEVK

-191 KTEIIGL
+191 KVEIIGL

-226 IINEIATLTNAYMF
+226 IINEIAMLTNAYMF

-253 RAYPSKNPEDPDDK
+253 RTYPSKNPEDPDDK
-267 GWQPNRTIIYDLTA
+267 GWQPNRTITYDLTA

-420 SRAKG
+420 SRAEG

-448 PDTDAPI
+448 PDTDTPI

-472 GARGE
+472 GARGK

-509 LASTVT
+509 LASAVT

-561 GHYELAGCIRGQ
+561 GHYELTGCIRGQ
-573 YQTTATEHDAGAE
+573 YQTTAIKHDAGVE

-643 RNLKAHNRYRQLVD
+643 RNLRAHNRYRQLVD

-739 DRWGATTS
+739 DRWGAATS

-776 NRVELYWDEVT
+776 NRVELHWDEVT

-820 TLAERTGTLYLYAC
+820 TLTERTGTLYLYAC

-847 YNKPMPD
+847 YNKPLPD

-911 SIYACYVD
+911 SVYACYVD
-919 IFGEGYRTVDYAF
+919 IFGEGYRTAGYAF

-943 EDESISLK
+943 EEESITLK
-951 MVDSTIKTAVSDA
+951 MVDDTIKTAVSDA
-964 QQAIPR
+964 QEAIPR
-970 LDKVDSDIASIN
+970 LDSVDGSI
-982 DDMSTTKADLDNDI
+982 S
-996 ANINNKLNLSPSDEN
+996 
-1011 GYKSIQELNKKDGQL
+1011 ELKQTD
-1026 ESIIATNKSTQDG
+1026 ESIK
-1039 VNQEHASLISQNDS
+1039 
-1053 AIKSVVLNLNTTD
+1053 
-1066 PSKSAYKSIS
+1066 
-1076 QLSQT
+1076 
-1081 ADEIKTTVQTNKTN
+1081 
-1095 SDNAISQVSQK
+1095 
-1106 ADNVKVTIENKLN
+1106 
-1119 TTDPSK
+1119 
-1125 SAYRSIS
+1125 
-1132 QLQAN
+1132 
-1137 INGVTSTV
+1137 STV
-1145 QNNKSAT
+1145 Q
-1152 DTQISQIKQN
+1152 DTKTELSSQIKQN
-1162 ANSLSS
+1162 A
-1168 TVQTYHS
+1168 
-1175 DTNNKISGLSS
+1175 DI
-1186 QISQNTDK
+1186 
-1194 ITSIVTNLNDK
+1194 ITSIVTNLDDS
-1205 DKASAAYSAI
+1205 DKAKTAYSAI

-1222 QLRVTADNLKE
+1222 QLRVTADNLEE
-1233 MGQSGQLM
+1233 MGKNGQLM

-1254 SKLLHITADTLID
+1254 STLLHITADTLID
-1267 GNVITNGMI
+1267 GNVITSGMI

-1286 AASIIELTANQG
+1286 AASIIELTASQG

-1307 INGLTVRG
+1307 VNGLTVKG

-1341 GAMVMGTVKDGQWIK
+1341 GAMITGTVKDGQWIK

-1361 KNAPNVIITPISL
+1361 KTVPNVIVTPISL

-1388 DCRAQNITTNGFQ
+1388 DCRAQNVTVNGFQ

-1410 GSGGNIPAN
+1410 GSGGSIPIN
-1419 ATLISISYNGPTTS
+1419 KSIISYYGSPSEGGFTSLNYGNQWEKYSTISITLP
-1433 MSYGAPG
+1433 P
-1440 GNKDCGSGFKSP
+1440 
-1452 DYNTI
+1452 
-1457 ERYDTHTVSIP
+1457 
-1468 TDATECN
+1468 DATEGS
-1475 FIVSADISAS
+1475 FTISATLTAS
-1485 GWYGSYT
+1485 GEYSYGMPASSSGGST
-1492 YDTSLHISVQIL
+1492 DNKESGEVDAFVEIISGGVVKDSKKI
-1504 KGSVSIYG
+1504 GSVYCEHPDIRGKTTNTTSNSITLH
-1512 PVEICSASTN
+1512 CSGLSGSIEFKVRTYVAS
-1522 NPDNVHEYTTYGS
+1522 VGAG
-1535 STKTINCK
+1535 TIG
-1543 ASGDITVKIR
+1543 A
-1553 TWFDMRTGSNGEY
+1553 
-1566 QKASKGN
+1566 N
-1573 IKVVLSSYSFNTT
+1573 IVLSSYSFNTT
-1586 ADVPLASGNAFFLC
+1586 ADVALASGNAFFLC

-1610 SDS
+1610 SDN

>member
-78 AVILGLCEGEISGL
+78 AVILGLCEGEIAGL
-92 GRVWVGKDQYMYPN
+92 GRVWVGKDQYAYPN
-106 DAIQMTLFKG
+106 DTIQMTLFRG
-116 QANQQPWAY
+116 QANQQPWPY

-134 LPYTGLAY
+134 LPYAGLAY

-152 GSMPNYNFEVR
+152 GSMPNYNFEVK

-191 KTEIIGL
+191 KVEIIGL
-198 DNYRSYCKHADLLI
+198 DNYRLYCKHADLLI

-253 RAYPSKNPEDPDDK
+253 RAYPAKNPEDPDDK
-267 GWQPNRTIIYDLTA
+267 GWQPNRTITYDLTA
-281 DDFIPQTGGALVTY
+281 DDFIPQNGGALVTY

-337 QANTTSAN
+337 QANTTSAS
-345 YIYTKARAVKVAETL
+345 YIYTKARAVKVAETV

-472 GARGE
+472 GARGKR
-477 SDGWGGC
+477 DGWGGC

-509 LASTVT
+509 LASAVT

-561 GHYELAGCIRGQ
+561 GHYELTGCIRGQ
-573 YQTTATEHDAGAE
+573 YQTTAAKHDAGAE

-643 RNLKAHNRYRQLVD
+643 RNLRAHNRYRQLVD

-739 DRWGATTS
+739 DRWGAMTS

-768 EGFGITFG
+768 ENFGITFG
-776 NRVELYWDEVT
+776 NKAELYWDEVT

-795 VRTDQSTGLGT
+795 VRTDQSAGLGT

-847 YNKPMPD
+847 YKKTRPD
-854 APTNIAITTA
+854 APTNITITTA

-932 TVTPY
+932 TITPY
-937 IDPKCI
+937 IDPEWLK
-943 EDESISLK
+943 DEAISLK
-951 MVDSTIKTAVSDA
+951 KVDKTIQSAVSDA

-970 LDKVDSDIASIN
+970 LD
-982 DDMSTTKADLDNDI
+982 TLD
-996 ANINNKLNLSPSDEN
+996 ANVT
-1011 GYKSIQELNKKDGQL
+1011 ELKKTDGEIVATVAANKKASDDADASLATQIKQTA
-1026 ESIIATNKSTQDG
+1026 ESITSTVEANRKAQDKKNG
-1039 VNQEHASLISQNDS
+1039 SLD
-1053 AIKSVVLNLNTTD
+1053 TD
-1066 PSKSAYKSIS
+1066 IS
-1076 QLSQT
+1076 QLKQT
-1081 ADEIKTTVQTNKTN
+1081 AE
-1095 SDNAISQVSQK
+1095 
-1106 ADNVKVTIENKLN
+1106 
-1119 TTDPSK
+1119 
-1125 SAYRSIS
+1125 SI
-1132 QLQAN
+1132 
-1137 INGVTSTV
+1137 TSTV
-1145 QNNKSAT
+1145 QANKRTSDEADASLAT
-1152 DTQISQIKQN
+1152 QMKQTAESITTVVSN
-1162 ANSLSS
+1162 LSD
-1168 TVQTYHS
+1168 V
-1175 DTNNKISGLSS
+1175 
-1186 QISQNTDK
+1186 
-1194 ITSIVTNLNDK
+1194 
-1205 DKASAAYSAI
+1205 DKAKAVYSAI
-1215 AQMIDAI
+1215 AQLADAI
-1222 QLRVTADNLKE
+1222 QLRVTANDLEGLGKNGK
-1233 MGQSGQLM
+1233 LM
-1241 SYINLT
+1241 SYLNMT
-1247 PTTVSIL
+1247 PTSVSIL

-1286 AASIIELTANQG
+1286 AASIIELTDSQG

-1307 INGLTVRG
+1307 TNGLTVRG
-1315 NDGSY
+1315 SDGSY

-1341 GAMVMGTVKDGQWIK
+1341 GAMIMGTVKDGQWVK

-1361 KNAPNVIITPISL
+1361 KTVPNVIVTPISL
-1374 QTAIPGYNSTNLYL
+1374 QTAIPGYNSTNLFL
-1388 DCRAQNITTNGFQ
+1388 DCRPQNVTVNGFQ
-1401 AVCRTVLKA
+1401 AICRTVLKA
-1410 GSGGNIPAN
+1410 GSGGVVPVNKSAN
-1419 ATLISISYNGPTTS
+1419 KRFHDFRRKAFRDLT
-1433 MSYGAPG
+1433 
-1440 GNKDCGSGFKSP
+1440 
-1452 DYNTI
+1452 
-1457 ERYDTHTVSIP
+1457 
-1468 TDATECN
+1468 
-1475 FIVSADISAS
+1475 
-1485 GWYGSYT
+1485 SYT
-1492 YDTSLHISVQIL
+1492 YDISEIKVPDKATKVTVNSSWALENIGDIVWRSDDEDDYYDYLFGDIFVDMRIDVNGSTVKTKRLGSSYGQKTEKPFYENKSGNDSEVITVNGGDTIKIYGIISVQTV
-1504 KGSVSIYG
+1504 KRGDFNPQYG
-1512 PVEICSASTN
+1512 DSYDDFGDGSASYTLTN
-1522 NPDNVHEYTTYGS
+1522 YT
-1535 STKTINCK
+1535 
-1543 ASGDITVKIR
+1543 
-1553 TWFDMRTGSNGEY
+1553 
-1566 QKASKGN
+1566 
-1573 IKVVLSSYSFNTT
+1573 FNTT
-1586 ADVPLASGNAFFLC
+1586 ADAPLASGNAFFLC
-1600 TDQHNSPYTI
+1600 TNKHNSPYTI

>member
-78 AVILGLCEGEISGL
+78 AVILGLCEGEIAGL
-92 GRVWVGKDQYMYPN
+92 GRVWVGKDQYAYPN
-106 DAIQMTLFKG
+106 DTIQMTLFRG
-116 QANQQPWAY
+116 QANQQPWPY

-134 LPYTGLAY
+134 LPYAGLAY

-152 GSMPNYNFEVR
+152 GSMPNYNFEVK

-191 KTEIIGL
+191 KVEIIGL
-198 DNYRSYCKHADLLI
+198 DNYRLYCKHADLLI

-253 RAYPSKNPEDPDDK
+253 RAYPAKNPEDPDDK
-267 GWQPNRTIIYDLTA
+267 GWQPNRTITYDLTA

-337 QANTTSAN
+337 QANTTSAS
-345 YIYTKARAVKVAETL
+345 YIYTKDRAVKVAETL

-472 GARGE
+472 GARGK

-509 LASTVT
+509 LASAVS

-561 GHYELAGCIRGQ
+561 GHYELTGCIRGQ
-573 YQTTATEHDAGAE
+573 YQTTATGHDAGAE

-608 YLKLASYNIFGNNEQ
+608 YLKLASYNVFGNNEQ

-643 RNLKAHNRYRQLVD
+643 RNMRAHNRYRQLVD

-665 VEWEPPEDMTSYLEG
+665 VEWEPPENMTSYLEG

-889 KTTDMIESK
+889 KATDMIESK

-937 IDPKCI
+937 IDPKYI

-970 LDKVDSDIASIN
+970 IDAIDGNIETIN
-982 DDMSTTKADLDNDI
+982 GNITDL
-996 ANINNKLNLSPSDEN
+996 
-1011 GYKSIQELNKKDGQL
+1011 
-1026 ESIIATNKSTQDG
+1026 
-1039 VNQEHASLISQNDS
+1039 
-1053 AIKSVVLNLNTTD
+1053 
-1066 PSKSAYKSIS
+1066 
-1076 QLSQT
+1076 
-1081 ADEIKTTVQTNKTN
+1081 
-1095 SDNAISQVSQK
+1095 QK
-1106 ADNVKVTIENKLN
+1106 ADGEIVATVTANKKASDDADTSLA
-1119 TTDPSK
+1119 TQLKQT
-1125 SAYRSIS
+1125 AESI
-1132 QLQAN
+1132 
-1137 INGVTSTV
+1137 TSTV
-1145 QNNKSAT
+1145 QNNKT
-1152 DTQISQIKQN
+1152 EQ
-1162 ANSLSS
+1162 
-1168 TVQTYHS
+1168 
-1175 DTNNKISGLSS
+1175 
-1186 QISQNTDK
+1186 DK
-1194 ITSIVTNLNDK
+1194 KN
-1205 DKASAAYSAI
+1205 
-1215 AQMIDAI
+1215 
-1222 QLRVTADNLKE
+1222 
-1233 MGQSGQLM
+1233 QSR
-1241 SYINLT
+1241 SEEHT
-1247 PTTVSIL
+1247 
-1254 SKLLHITADTLID
+1254 SKLQ
-1267 GNVITNGMI
+1267 
-1276 KAGAITADKL
+1276 
-1286 AASIIELTANQG
+1286 S
-1298 IKGGGATLD
+1298 
-1307 INGLTVRG
+1307 R
-1315 NDGSY
+1315 
-1320 VVHGSNG
+1320 
-1327 MEFHDGNGNTFAMV
+1327 
-1341 GAMVMGTVKDGQWIK
+1341 
-1356 FTKPW
+1356 
-1361 KNAPNVIITPISL
+1361 
-1374 QTAIPGYNSTNLYL
+1374 
-1388 DCRAQNITTNGFQ
+1388 
-1401 AVCRTVLKA
+1401 
-1410 GSGGNIPAN
+1410 
-1419 ATLISISYNGPTTS
+1419 
-1433 MSYGAPG
+1433 
-1440 GNKDCGSGFKSP
+1440 
-1452 DYNTI
+1452 
-1457 ERYDTHTVSIP
+1457 
-1468 TDATECN
+1468 
-1475 FIVSADISAS
+1475 
-1485 GWYGSYT
+1485 
-1492 YDTSLHISVQIL
+1492 
-1504 KGSVSIYG
+1504 
-1512 PVEICSASTN
+1512 
-1522 NPDNVHEYTTYGS
+1522 
-1535 STKTINCK
+1535 
-1543 ASGDITVKIR
+1543 
-1553 TWFDMRTGSNGEY
+1553 
-1566 QKASKGN
+1566 
-1573 IKVVLSSYSFNTT
+1573 
-1586 ADVPLASGNAFFLC
+1586 
-1600 TDQHNSPYTI
+1600 
-1610 SDS
+1610 

>member
-92 GRVWVGKDQYMYPN
+92 GRVWVGKDQYTYPN
-106 DAIQMTLFKG
+106 DAIQMTLFRG

-152 GSMPNYNFEVR
+152 GSMPNYNFEVK

-191 KTEIIGL
+191 KVEIIGL

-267 GWQPNRTIIYDLTA
+267 GWQPNRTITYDLTA

-316 GYEKETVSYALT
+316 GYEKETISYALT

-337 QANTTSAN
+337 QANTTSAS

-448 PDTDAPI
+448 PDTDTPI

-472 GARGE
+472 GARGK

-509 LASTVT
+509 LASAVT

-561 GHYELAGCIRGQ
+561 GHYELTGCIRGQ
-573 YQTTATEHDAGAE
+573 YQTTATKHDAGVE
-586 FARLDTAL
+586 FARLDTSL

-643 RNLKAHNRYRQLVD
+643 RNLRAHNRYRQLVD

-739 DRWGATTS
+739 DRWGAATS

-820 TLAERTGTLYLYAC
+820 TLAERTGTLYLYTC

-847 YNKPMPD
+847 YNKPLPD

-877 TATSVRYYISGT
+877 TAISVRYYISGT

-911 SIYACYVD
+911 SVYACYVD
-919 IFGEGYRTVDYAF
+919 IFGEGYRTVGYAF

-943 EDESISLK
+943 EEESITLK
-951 MVDSTIKTAVSDA
+951 MVDDTIKTAVSDA
-964 QQAIPR
+964 QEAIPR
-970 LDKVDSDIASIN
+970 IEVIDGNIAELKKTDDSI
-982 DDMSTTKADLDNDI
+982 
-996 ANINNKLNLSPSDEN
+996 
-1011 GYKSIQELNKKDGQL
+1011 
-1026 ESIIATNKSTQDG
+1026 
-1039 VNQEHASLISQNDS
+1039 
-1053 AIKSVVLNLNTTD
+1053 
-1066 PSKSAYKSIS
+1066 
-1076 QLSQT
+1076 
-1081 ADEIKTTVQTNKTN
+1081 
-1095 SDNAISQVSQK
+1095 
-1106 ADNVKVTIENKLN
+1106 
-1119 TTDPSK
+1119 
-1125 SAYRSIS
+1125 
-1132 QLQAN
+1132 
-1137 INGVTSTV
+1137 TSTV
-1145 QNNKSAT
+1145 QSNKAAQDKKNQSLDT
-1152 DTQISQIKQN
+1152 DISQLRQTAESIT
-1162 ANSLSS
+1162 S
-1168 TVQTYHS
+1168 TVQS
-1175 DTNNKISGLSS
+1175 DKKELSS
-1186 QISQNTDK
+1186 QISQNADK
-1194 ITSIVTNLNDK
+1194 ITSVITNLGDPA
-1205 DKASAAYSAI
+1205 KASAAYSAI
-1215 AQMIDAI
+1215 AQMVDAI

-1267 GNVITNGMI
+1267 GNVITSGMI

-1286 AASIIELTANQG
+1286 AASIIELTASQG
-1298 IKGGGATLD
+1298 IRGGGATLD
-1307 INGLTVRG
+1307 TNGLTVKG

-1327 MEFHDGNGNTFAMV
+1327 MEFHDGNGNVFAMV
-1341 GAMVMGTVKDGQWIK
+1341 GAMIMGTVKDGQWVK
-1356 FTKPW
+1356 FTNPW
-1361 KNAPNVIITPISL
+1361 KTVPNVIVTPISL
-1374 QTAIPGYNSTNLYL
+1374 QTAKSAYTNQNLYL
-1388 DCRAQNITTNGFQ
+1388 DCRAQNISVNGFQ
-1401 AVCRTVLKA
+1401 CICRTVLLA
-1410 GSGGNIPAN
+1410 GSNGSMPINKVITSGADEVSGEYTFDVPKE
-1419 ATLISISYNGPTTS
+1419 ATQGVFTVGFSVNPGVSYNGWYNNSSSATS
-1433 MSYGAPG
+1433 VTVTAIYINTVEWYVN
-1440 GNKDCGSGFKSP
+1440 GNKINGSESEKSISFAQGSTVKAKVSVNFSQ
-1452 DYNTI
+1452 YKI
-1457 ERYDTHTVSIP
+1457 EWANNGIIYSTKYSDSFETHNGTEDPRPKTSSTVSAISMQY
-1468 TDATECN
+1468 N
-1475 FIVSADISAS
+1475 ADVDTAIAS
-1485 GWYGSYT
+1485 G
-1492 YDTSLHISVQIL
+1492 Q
-1504 KGSVSIYG
+1504 
-1512 PVEICSASTN
+1512 
-1522 NPDNVHEYTTYGS
+1522 
-1535 STKTINCK
+1535 
-1543 ASGDITVKIR
+1543 
-1553 TWFDMRTGSNGEY
+1553 
-1566 QKASKGN
+1566 
-1573 IKVVLSSYSFNTT
+1573 
-1586 ADVPLASGNAFFLC
+1586 AFFLC

-1610 SDS
+1610 SNS

>member
-78 AVILGLCEGEISGL
+78 AVILGLCEGEIAGL
-92 GRVWVGKDQYMYPN
+92 GRVWVGKDQYAYPN
-106 DAIQMTLFKG
+106 DTIQMTLFRG
-116 QANQQPWAY
+116 QANQQPWPY

-134 LPYTGLAY
+134 LPYAGLAY

-152 GSMPNYNFEVR
+152 GSMPNYNFEVK

-191 KTEIIGL
+191 KVEIIGL
-198 DNYRSYCKHADLLI
+198 DNYRLYCKHADLLI

-253 RAYPSKNPEDPDDK
+253 RAYPAKNPEDPDDK
-267 GWQPNRTIIYDLTA
+267 GWQPNRTITYDLTA
-281 DDFIPQTGGALVTY
+281 DDFIPQNGGALVTY

-337 QANTTSAN
+337 QANTTSAS

-472 GARGE
+472 GARGKR
-477 SDGWGGC
+477 DGWGGC

-509 LASTVT
+509 LASAVT

-561 GHYELAGCIRGQ
+561 GHYELTGCIRGQ
-573 YQTTATEHDAGAE
+573 YQTTAAKHDAGAE

-643 RNLKAHNRYRQLVD
+643 RNLRAHNRYRQLVD

-739 DRWGATTS
+739 DRWGAMTS

-768 EGFGITFG
+768 ENFGITFG
-776 NRVELYWDEVT
+776 NKAELYWDEVT

-795 VRTDQSTGLGT
+795 VRTDQSAGLGT

-847 YNKPMPD
+847 YKKTRPD
-854 APTNIAITTA
+854 APTNITITTA

-932 TVTPY
+932 TITPY
-937 IDPKCI
+937 IDPEWLK
-943 EDESISLK
+943 DEAISLK
-951 MVDSTIKTAVSDA
+951 KVDKTIQSAVSDA

-970 LDKVDSDIASIN
+970 LD
-982 DDMSTTKADLDNDI
+982 TLD
-996 ANINNKLNLSPSDEN
+996 ANVT
-1011 GYKSIQELNKKDGQL
+1011 ELKKTDGEIVATVAANKKASDDADASLATQIKQTA
-1026 ESIIATNKSTQDG
+1026 ESITSTVEANRKAQDKKNG
-1039 VNQEHASLISQNDS
+1039 SLD
-1053 AIKSVVLNLNTTD
+1053 TD
-1066 PSKSAYKSIS
+1066 IS
-1076 QLSQT
+1076 QLKQT
-1081 ADEIKTTVQTNKTN
+1081 AE
-1095 SDNAISQVSQK
+1095 
-1106 ADNVKVTIENKLN
+1106 
-1119 TTDPSK
+1119 
-1125 SAYRSIS
+1125 SI
-1132 QLQAN
+1132 
-1137 INGVTSTV
+1137 TSTV
-1145 QNNKSAT
+1145 QANKRTSDEADASLAT
-1152 DTQISQIKQN
+1152 QMKQTAESITTVVSN
-1162 ANSLSS
+1162 LSD
-1168 TVQTYHS
+1168 V
-1175 DTNNKISGLSS
+1175 
-1186 QISQNTDK
+1186 
-1194 ITSIVTNLNDK
+1194 
-1205 DKASAAYSAI
+1205 DKAKAVYSAI
-1215 AQMIDAI
+1215 AQLADAI
-1222 QLRVTADNLKE
+1222 QLRVTANDLEGLGKNGK
-1233 MGQSGQLM
+1233 LM
-1241 SYINLT
+1241 SYLNMT
-1247 PTTVSIL
+1247 PTSVSIL

-1276 KAGAITADKL
+1276 EAGAITADKL

-1307 INGLTVRG
+1307 TNGLTVRG

-1341 GAMVMGTVKDGQWIK
+1341 GAMVMGTVKDGQWVK

-1361 KNAPNVIITPISL
+1361 KTVPNVIVTPISL
-1374 QTAIPGYNSTNLYL
+1374 QTGIAEYTSTNLYL
-1388 DCRAQNITTNGFQ
+1388 DCRPQNVTVNGFQ

-1410 GSGGNIPAN
+1410 GSGGLVPVNKTVTGHTSYETITINGTEITIPEK
-1419 ATLISISYNGPTTS
+1419 ATTFTINVTWSITNYGEDETHHEDDFHAYLGPAYLNLKIDVNGTNKVDKRIGTAPADDWYYKKTFSGGDSETIAVSGGDKIKIYFVVTT
-1433 MSYGAPG
+1433 GH
-1440 GNKDCGSGFKSP
+1440 GNWRGF
-1452 DYNTI
+1452 N
-1457 ERYDTHTVSIP
+1457 E
-1468 TDATECN
+1468 
-1475 FIVSADISAS
+1475 ADISA
-1485 GWYGSYT
+1485 
-1492 YDTSLHISVQIL
+1492 
-1504 KGSVSIYG
+1504 
-1512 PVEICSASTN
+1512 
-1522 NPDNVHEYTTYGS
+1522 
-1535 STKTINCK
+1535 TI
-1543 ASGDITVKIR
+1543 
-1553 TWFDMRTGSNGEY
+1553 
-1566 QKASKGN
+1566 GN
-1573 IKVVLSSYSFNTT
+1573 YSFNTT
-1586 ADVPLASGNAFFLC
+1586 ADVALASGNAFFLC
-1600 TDQHNSPYTI
+1600 TDKHNSPYTV
-1610 SDS
+1610 SDSQ

>member
-1 MGLFRGHTTTTRAN
+1 MSLFRGHTTTTRAN

-78 AVILGLCEGEISGL
+78 AVILGLCEGEIAGL
-92 GRVWVGKDQYMYPN
+92 GRVWVGKDQYAYPN
-106 DAIQMTLFKG
+106 DTIQMTLFRG
-116 QANQQPWAY
+116 QANQQPWPY

-134 LPYTGLAY
+134 LPYAGLAY

-152 GSMPNYNFEVR
+152 GSMPNYNFEVK

-191 KTEIIGL
+191 KVEIIGL
-198 DNYRSYCKHADLLI
+198 DNYRLYCKHADLLI

-253 RAYPSKNPEDPDDK
+253 RAYPAKNPEDPDDK
-267 GWQPNRTIIYDLTA
+267 GWQPNRTITYDLTA

-337 QANTTSAN
+337 QANTTSAS
-345 YIYTKARAVKVAETL
+345 YIYTKDRAVKVAETL

-461 ELTTSGLEVWI
+461 ELTTSGLEAWI
-472 GARGE
+472 GARGK

-509 LASTVT
+509 LASAVS

-561 GHYELAGCIRGQ
+561 GHYELTGCIRGQ
-573 YQTTATEHDAGAE
+573 YQTTATKHDAGAE

-739 DRWGATTS
+739 DRWGAMTS

-768 EGFGITFG
+768 ENFGITFG
-776 NRVELYWDEVT
+776 NKAELYWDEVT

-795 VRTDQSTGLGT
+795 VRTDQSAGLGT

-847 YNKPMPD
+847 YKKTRPD

-937 IDPKCI
+937 IDPEWLK
-943 EDESISLK
+943 DEAISLK
-951 MVDSTIKTAVSDA
+951 KVDKEIQNAVKDA
-964 QQAIPR
+964 QQALP
-970 LDKVDSDIASIN
+970 
-982 DDMSTTKADLDNDI
+982 
-996 ANINNKLNLSPSDEN
+996 
-1011 GYKSIQELNKKDGQL
+1011 
-1026 ESIIATNKSTQDG
+1026 
-1039 VNQEHASLISQNDS
+1039 
-1053 AIKSVVLNLNTTD
+1053 NLNEKVAELTKTD
-1066 PSKSAYKSIS
+1066 
-1076 QLSQT
+1076 
-1081 ADEIKTTVQTNKTN
+1081 DEIKATVQDKTTAL
-1095 SDNAISQVSQK
+1095 S
-1106 ADNVKVTIENKLN
+1106 
-1119 TTDPSK
+1119 
-1125 SAYRSIS
+1125 
-1132 QLQAN
+1132 
-1137 INGVTSTV
+1137 
-1145 QNNKSAT
+1145 
-1152 DTQISQIKQN
+1152 SQIKQN
-1162 ANSLSS
+1162 ANS
-1168 TVQTYHS
+1168 
-1175 DTNNKISGLSS
+1175 
-1186 QISQNTDK
+1186 
-1194 ITSIVTNLNDK
+1194 ITSVVTNLSDS
-1205 DKASAAYSAI
+1205 DKAKNNYSAI
-1215 AQMIDAI
+1215 AQLQDDIA
-1222 QLRVTADNLKE
+1222 LRVAKDDVVNQINISKE
-1233 MGQSGQLM
+1233 
-1241 SYINLT
+1241 
-1247 PTTVSIL
+1247 SI
-1254 SKLLHITADTLID
+1254 LID
-1267 GNVITNGMI
+1267 GNKVHITGDTKIDKNVIVGGMI
-1276 KAGAITADKL
+1276 AANSITADKL
-1286 AASIIELTANQG
+1286 SASTMELTANQG

-1307 INGLTVRG
+1307 TNGLTVRG

-1341 GAMVMGTVKDGQWIK
+1341 GAIVMGTVKDGQWIK

-1361 KNAPNVIITPISL
+1361 KNVPNVIVTPISL
-1374 QTAIPGYNSTNLYL
+1374 QTALPGYNSTNLYL
-1388 DCRAQNITTNGFQ
+1388 DCRPQNVTANGFQ
-1401 AVCRTVLKA
+1401 AVCRTVLRA
-1410 GSGGNIPAN
+1410 GSGGSVPVN
-1419 ATLISISYNGPTTS
+1419 AYIENVDGNVELWERNLTAGWSSSHDSYDYYGTKTSSKTIEVPEDATETSIVIKVDVVAYGSTWRDDEASTLRDGSNLTVSLSIVKDNNVIKQQTLADLSA
-1433 MSYGAPG
+1433 MG
-1440 GNKDCGSGFKSP
+1440 GNK
-1452 DYNTI
+1452 Y
-1457 ERYDTHTVSIP
+1457 
-1468 TDATECN
+1468 A
-1475 FIVSADISAS
+1475 
-1485 GWYGSYT
+1485 SYT
-1492 YDTSLHISVQIL
+1492 T
-1504 KGSVSIYG
+1504 
-1512 PVEICSASTN
+1512 
-1522 NPDNVHEYTTYGS
+1522 
-1535 STKTINCK
+1535 
-1543 ASGDITVKIR
+1543 TVKINQSG
-1553 TWFDMRTGSNGEY
+1553 TIKLQVETHLNPKNSYSHIVSN
-1566 QKASKGN
+1566 AS
-1573 IKVVLSSYSFNTT
+1573 IRSIITLSSYSFNTT

-1610 SDS
+1610 SDSQ

>member
-1 MGLFRGHTTTTRAN
+1 MGLFRGHATTTRAN

-78 AVILGLCEGEISGL
+78 AVILGLCEGEIAGL
-92 GRVWVGKDQYMYPN
+92 GRVWVGKDQYAYPN
-106 DAIQMTLFKG
+106 DTIQMTLFRG
-116 QANQQPWAY
+116 QANQQPWPY

-134 LPYTGLAY
+134 LPYAGLAY

-152 GSMPNYNFEVR
+152 GSMPNYNFEVK

-191 KTEIIGL
+191 KVEIIGL
-198 DNYRSYCKHADLLI
+198 DNYRLYCKHADLLI

-240 WSNDKFKI
+240 WSDDKFKI

-253 RAYPSKNPEDPDDK
+253 RAYPAKNPEDPDDK
-267 GWQPNRTIIYDLTA
+267 GWQPNRTITYDLTA

-420 SRAKG
+420 SRTKG

-472 GARGE
+472 GARGK

-509 LASTVT
+509 LASAVS

-561 GHYELAGCIRGQ
+561 GHYELTGCIRGQ
-573 YQTTATEHDAGAE
+573 YQTTAAKHDAGAE

-623 DLSNLDEYEYT
+623 DLSSLDEYEYT

-643 RNLKAHNRYRQLVD
+643 RNLKAYNRYRRLVD

-739 DRWGATTS
+739 DRWGAMTS

-768 EGFGITFG
+768 ENFGITFG
-776 NRVELYWDEVT
+776 NKAELYWDEVT

-795 VRTDQSTGLGT
+795 VRTDQSAGLGT

-847 YNKPMPD
+847 YKKTRPD
-854 APTNIAITTA
+854 APNNITITTA

-919 IFGEGYRTVDYAF
+919 IFGEGCRTVDYAF

-937 IDPKCI
+937 IDPEWLK
-943 EDESISLK
+943 DEAISLK
-951 MVDSTIKTAVSDA
+951 KVDKEIQDAVKDA
-964 QQAIPR
+964 KEAIPR
-970 LDKVDSDIASIN
+970 LDSVDGNIEAINASVSELRHT
-982 DDMSTTKADLDNDI
+982 DSELSSTIVK
-996 ANINNKLNLSPSDEN
+996 
-1011 GYKSIQELNKKDGQL
+1011 NKKDSDNADAAL
-1026 ESIIATNKSTQDG
+1026 
-1039 VNQEHASLISQNDS
+1039 ASQIE
-1053 AIKSVVLNLNTTD
+1053 
-1066 PSKSAYKSIS
+1066 
-1076 QLSQT
+1076 QT
-1081 ADEIKTTVQTNKTN
+1081 ADSITTTVQENKDAT
-1095 SDNAISQVSQK
+1095 DKAISQVSQK
-1106 ADNVKVTIENKLN
+1106 ADSVKVTIEDNLN
-1119 TTDPSK
+1119 NTDPSK
-1125 SAYRSIS
+1125 SEYASIS
-1132 QLQAN
+1132 QLQVN
-1137 INGVTSTV
+1137 INGLTSTV
-1145 QNNKSAT
+1145 QSNKSAT

-1168 TVQTYHS
+1168 TVQTYHT
-1175 DTNNKISGLSS
+1175 DANNKISGLSS
-1186 QISQNTDK
+1186 KVSQNADK
-1194 ITSIVTNLNDK
+1194 ITSVVTNLSDSE
-1205 DKASAAYSAI
+1205 KAKNNYSAI
-1215 AQMIDAI
+1215 AQLIDDI
-1222 QLRVTADNLKE
+1222 NLRVSKDDVVNQINISKE
-1233 MGQSGQLM
+1233 
-1241 SYINLT
+1241 
-1247 PTTVSIL
+1247 SI
-1254 SKLLHITADTLID
+1254 LID
-1267 GNVITNGMI
+1267 GNKVHITGDTKIDKNVVVGGMI
-1276 KAGAITADKL
+1276 AANSITADKL
-1286 AASIIELTANQG
+1286 SSETIALSNNQG
-1298 IKGGGATLD
+1298 IQGGNVTLDANGMACTDSNGTTIQFGQDGMTSMDKNGNRFSILAQCMMGVAKNGQYVKFSNPWTESPTVIVTPQNIQTNNPAYSTSTVRLHCYADEVSVNGFRIRAYSGIANGAGSLVKNQKCGTMTWSIHRSYDAWYDSNPIFGSRSLSFNVSMPSNASSVVLHGRLRINTHFKEPELKIPNTTRYQRLEVKCNGTTTYSDILWNSGDGKIGVAKNTDVYTSITTKSISVTQGATLNCTLTID
-1307 INGLTVRG
+1307 PCVLHPGDGSDTMNIEFILDSIDCKIDGEQVLDADGTGAFFVVNRSNGLYT
-1315 NDGSY
+1315 
-1320 VVHGSNG
+1320 
-1327 MEFHDGNGNTFAMV
+1327 
-1341 GAMVMGTVKDGQWIK
+1341 
-1356 FTKPW
+1356 
-1361 KNAPNVIITPISL
+1361 L
-1374 QTAIPGYNSTNLYL
+1374 Q
-1388 DCRAQNITTNGFQ
+1388 
-1401 AVCRTVLKA
+1401 
-1410 GSGGNIPAN
+1410 
-1419 ATLISISYNGPTTS
+1419 
-1433 MSYGAPG
+1433 
-1440 GNKDCGSGFKSP
+1440 
-1452 DYNTI
+1452 
-1457 ERYDTHTVSIP
+1457 E
-1468 TDATECN
+1468 
-1475 FIVSADISAS
+1475 
-1485 GWYGSYT
+1485 
-1492 YDTSLHISVQIL
+1492 
-1504 KGSVSIYG
+1504 
-1512 PVEICSASTN
+1512 
-1522 NPDNVHEYTTYGS
+1522 
-1535 STKTINCK
+1535 
-1543 ASGDITVKIR
+1543 
-1553 TWFDMRTGSNGEY
+1553 
-1566 QKASKGN
+1566 
-1573 IKVVLSSYSFNTT
+1573 
-1586 ADVPLASGNAFFLC
+1586 
-1600 TDQHNSPYTI
+1600 
-1610 SDS
+1610 

>member
-152 GSMPNYNFEVR
+152 GSMPNYNFEVK

-281 DDFIPQTGGALVTY
+281 DDFIPQTGDALVTY

-448 PDTDAPI
+448 PDTDSPI

-548 ECLSYQTATLLQN
+548 ECLSYQTATLLQS
-561 GHYELAGCIRGQ
+561 GHYELTGCIRGQ

-643 RNLKAHNRYRQLVD
+643 RSLRAHNRYRQLVD

-665 VEWEPPEDMTSYLEG
+665 VEWEPPENMTSYLEG

-747 PDQAPRIE
+747 PDQAPRLE

-864 LRGANFRVPPIPS
+864 LRGANFRVPPIPN
-877 TATSVRYYISGT
+877 TATSVRYYISGA
-889 KTTDMIESK
+889 KTTDMIEAK

-937 IDPKCI
+937 IDPKYI

-951 MVDSTIKTAVSDA
+951 MVDNTIKTAVSDA

-970 LDKVDSDIASIN
+970 IDAIDGNIETIN
-982 DDMSTTKADLDNDI
+982 GNITELKKTDGEILSTVA
-996 ANINNKLNLSPSDEN
+996 A
-1011 GYKSIQELNKKDGQL
+1011 NKKTSDDADASLASQIKQTA
-1026 ESIIATNKSTQDG
+1026 ESI
-1039 VNQEHASLISQNDS
+1039 
-1053 AIKSVVLNLNTTD
+1053 
-1066 PSKSAYKSIS
+1066 
-1076 QLSQT
+1076 
-1081 ADEIKTTVQTNKTN
+1081 
-1095 SDNAISQVSQK
+1095 
-1106 ADNVKVTIENKLN
+1106 
-1119 TTDPSK
+1119 
-1125 SAYRSIS
+1125 
-1132 QLQAN
+1132 
-1137 INGVTSTV
+1137 TSTV
-1145 QNNKSAT
+1145 QSNK
-1152 DTQISQIKQN
+1152 KE
-1162 ANSLSS
+1162 
-1168 TVQTYHS
+1168 
-1175 DTNNKISGLSS
+1175 LSS
-1186 QISQNTDK
+1186 QITQNADK
-1194 ITSIVTNLNDK
+1194 ITSVVTNLSDTQ
-1205 DKASAAYSAI
+1205 KASAAYSAI
-1215 AQMIDAI
+1215 AQMVNAI
-1222 QLRVTADNLKE
+1222 QMRVTADNLKE

-1276 KAGAITADKL
+1276 TAGAITADKL
-1286 AASIIELTANQG
+1286 AASIIELTKSQG

-1307 INGLTVRG
+1307 TNGLTVRG

-1341 GAMVMGTVKDGQWIK
+1341 GAMVMGTVKDGQWVK
-1356 FTKPW
+1356 FTKTW
-1361 KNAPNVIITPISL
+1361 KTVPNVIVTPISL
-1374 QTAIPGYNSTNLYL
+1374 QTAIAGYNSTNLYL
-1388 DCRAQNITTNGFQ
+1388 DCRPQNVTQNGFQ

-1410 GSGGNIPAN
+1410 GSGGTFPINKLASRDFSDLYDKGIPNLTA
-1419 ATLISISYNGPTTS
+1419 
-1433 MSYGAPG
+1433 
-1440 GNKDCGSGFKSP
+1440 
-1452 DYNTI
+1452 
-1457 ERYDTHTVSIP
+1457 
-1468 TDATECN
+1468 
-1475 FIVSADISAS
+1475 
-1485 GWYGSYT
+1485 YT
-1492 YDTSLHISVQIL
+1492 YDISEIKVPDKATMVTINSSWTIENIGDIKWVSHDDDDEFRYHYGDIYVDLRIDVNGSTIKTKRLGSSLGQKTDKEFKESKSGNDSEIITVSGGDTIKIYGVISVQTVKRGDFNPQYSDRYDGFG
-1504 KGSVSIYG
+1504 KGS
-1512 PVEICSASTN
+1512 ASYTLTN
-1522 NPDNVHEYTTYGS
+1522 
-1535 STKTINCK
+1535 
-1543 ASGDITVKIR
+1543 
-1553 TWFDMRTGSNGEY
+1553 
-1566 QKASKGN
+1566 
-1573 IKVVLSSYSFNTT
+1573 YSFNTT
-1586 ADVPLASGNAFFLC
+1586 ADVPLASGNAFFFC

>member
-78 AVILGLCEGEISGL
+78 AVILGLCEGEIAGL
-92 GRVWVGKDQYMYPN
+92 GRVWVGKDQYAYPN
-106 DAIQMTLFKG
+106 DTIQMTLFRG
-116 QANQQPWAY
+116 QANQQPWPY

-152 GSMPNYNFEVR
+152 GSMPNYNFEVK

-191 KTEIIGL
+191 KVEIIGL
-198 DNYRSYCKHADLLI
+198 DTYRSYCKHADLLI

-253 RAYPSKNPEDPDDK
+253 RAYPAKNPEDPDDK
-267 GWQPNRTIIYDLTA
+267 GWQPNRTITYDLTA

-400 PAMIDSVTEGTDG
+400 PAMIDSVIEGTDG

-448 PDTDAPI
+448 PDTDTPI

-472 GARGE
+472 GARGK

-509 LASTVT
+509 LASAVT

-561 GHYELAGCIRGQ
+561 GHYELTGCIRGQ
-573 YQTTATEHDAGAE
+573 YQTTAAKHDAGAE

-739 DRWGATTS
+739 DRWGAMTS

-768 EGFGITFG
+768 ENFGITFG
-776 NRVELYWDEVT
+776 NKAELYWDEVT

-795 VRTDQSTGLGT
+795 VRTDQSAGLGT

-847 YNKPMPD
+847 YKKTRPD
-854 APTNIAITTA
+854 APNNITITTA

-889 KTTDMIESK
+889 KMTDMIESK

-911 SIYACYVD
+911 SVYACYVD
-919 IFGEGYRTVDYAF
+919 IFGEGYRTVGYAF
-932 TVTPY
+932 TVKPT
-937 IDPKCI
+937 IDEEWI
-943 EDESISLK
+943 EDEAISLK
-951 MVDSTIKTAVSDA
+951 KVDKTIQSAVSDA

-970 LDKVDSDIASIN
+970 LD
-982 DDMSTTKADLDNDI
+982 TLD
-996 ANINNKLNLSPSDEN
+996 ANVT
-1011 GYKSIQELNKKDGQL
+1011 ELKKTDGEIVATVAANKKASDDADASLATQIKQTA
-1026 ESIIATNKSTQDG
+1026 ESITSTVEANRKAQDKKNG
-1039 VNQEHASLISQNDS
+1039 SLD
-1053 AIKSVVLNLNTTD
+1053 TD
-1066 PSKSAYKSIS
+1066 IS
-1076 QLSQT
+1076 QLKQT
-1081 ADEIKTTVQTNKTN
+1081 AE
-1095 SDNAISQVSQK
+1095 
-1106 ADNVKVTIENKLN
+1106 
-1119 TTDPSK
+1119 
-1125 SAYRSIS
+1125 SI
-1132 QLQAN
+1132 
-1137 INGVTSTV
+1137 TSTV
-1145 QNNKSAT
+1145 QANKRTSDEADASLAT
-1152 DTQISQIKQN
+1152 QIKQTAESITTVVSN
-1162 ANSLSS
+1162 LSD
-1168 TVQTYHS
+1168 V
-1175 DTNNKISGLSS
+1175 
-1186 QISQNTDK
+1186 
-1194 ITSIVTNLNDK
+1194 
-1205 DKASAAYSAI
+1205 DKAKAVYSAI
-1215 AQMIDAI
+1215 AQLADAI
-1222 QLRVTADNLKE
+1222 QMRVTANDLEGLGKNGK
-1233 MGQSGQLM
+1233 LM
-1241 SYINLT
+1241 SYLNMT
-1247 PTTVSIL
+1247 PTSVSIL

-1307 INGLTVRG
+1307 TNGLTVRG

-1320 VVHGSNG
+1320 VVHGGNG

-1341 GAMVMGTVKDGQWIK
+1341 GATIMGTVKDGQWVK

-1361 KNAPNVIITPISL
+1361 KSVPNVIVTPISL
-1374 QTAIPGYNSTNLYL
+1374 QTSLSNYTSTNLYL
-1388 DCRAQNITTNGFQ
+1388 DCRPQNVTVNGFQ

-1410 GSGGNIPAN
+1410 GSGGLVPVNKTVTGHTSYETITINGTEITIPEK
-1419 ATLISISYNGPTTS
+1419 ATTFTINVTWSITNYGEDETHHEDDFHAYLGPAYLNLKIDVNGTNKVDKRIGTAPADDWYYEKTFSGGDSETIAVSGGDKIKIYFVVTT
-1433 MSYGAPG
+1433 GH
-1440 GNKDCGSGFKSP
+1440 GNWRGF
-1452 DYNTI
+1452 N
-1457 ERYDTHTVSIP
+1457 E
-1468 TDATECN
+1468 
-1475 FIVSADISAS
+1475 ADISA
-1485 GWYGSYT
+1485 
-1492 YDTSLHISVQIL
+1492 
-1504 KGSVSIYG
+1504 
-1512 PVEICSASTN
+1512 
-1522 NPDNVHEYTTYGS
+1522 
-1535 STKTINCK
+1535 TI
-1543 ASGDITVKIR
+1543 
-1553 TWFDMRTGSNGEY
+1553 
-1566 QKASKGN
+1566 GN
-1573 IKVVLSSYSFNTT
+1573 YSFNTT
-1586 ADVPLASGNAFFLC
+1586 ADVALASGNAFFLC
-1600 TDQHNSPYTI
+1600 TDKHNSPYTI
-1610 SDS
+1610 SDSQ